1 MFKRTIKTLIAILL
15 TVSMIMPIT
24 NVMAY
29 EENYERNVMPTR
41 DYDKF
46 DDNFN
51 VTQSN
56 SLVRSSQIPSTY
68 NSVDE
73 GFVTSIKNQNPYGNC
88 WAYAACSV
96 AESYLIKKGM
106 ASSDIDLS
114 EAHLN
119 YYMYHN
125 KGDKYENTD
134 NDQTNVIGKYSFT
147 DVGADPRML
156 QLAMSNFG
164 LASETIY
171 PISKITTMQGS
182 KEDQNNTQ
190 YVMTNSNLLC
200 QQAKGNESIIKQ
212 AILDNGSVLACYYDT
227 STAYKNSN
235 YYNSNKVNSFNHAI
249 SIVGWDDNYDANNF
263 DNKPTRNG
271 AWLIK
276 NSWGTGFGNQGY
288 FWMSYDEYSL
298 GSVYSYEFKNK
309 DEGNIYQ
316 YDGTNNAI
324 KYTLSSNTSTYA
336 NEFLVKGTSEELSA
350 VSVGSATS
358 NIPYKLEIYTN
369 LTDINNPTSG
379 NCEVNQNGIIENDG
393 INYIK
398 LSKGISLKDNTYYS
412 IVFTLFGTNEN
423 SASIML
429 DETLKGDDIEF
440 IADTSNEYCF
450 IKSYNAWGKLSD
462 STFRIKGITIK
473 EEPKP
478 IETIILNKT
487 DITLTKGTSETLQAT
502 INPSDTTDDKKLVW
516 TSSNPDVATVDEDG
530 NVTGLSLGEATITV
544 ETSNG
549 KKAKCKVTVVKQ
561 TPKVEYQTHIEN
573 IGWQGWKTDGEMSG
587 TSGQSKRLEAIQIQ
601 LKNNSSYKG
610 ALQYQTHIENIGWQG
625 WKQDGEM
632 SGTSGQS
639 KRLEAIKIKLTDEL
653 AENYDIYYRV
663 HAQNLGW
670 LDWASNGESAGT
682 AGYSYRLEGI
692 EIKLVEKGG
701 SAPGKTERP
710 YVQRY
715 VSYQTHIENIG
726 WQEMKYDGE
735 TSGTSGQSRRLEGIN
750 ISLNNPQYEGN
761 IEYQTHIENIG
772 WQGWKANGQMSG
784 TSGQSKR
791 LEAIRIKLTGEM
803 ANKYDIYYRVHAQ
816 EFGWLG
822 WASNGES
829 AGTEGYS
836 YRLEAI
842 EIKLVKKGGSAPGS
856 TDHCFY
862 NYNFLVPNLNVS
874 KNVSQLI
881 IVSAN
886 NSNYA
891 TVSMYTKGSN
901 GNWSNNYSVAGRV
914 GKNGIGKSSE
924 GDKKTPTGIY
934 TLGQTFGTANNPG
947 SARSYL
953 KLNNNH
959 YWVDDSNSI
968 YYNKLVD
975 ISQTGEKWNSA
986 EHLAKYTKAVNFN
999 TDCIP
1004 GRGSAIFLHC
1014 DTGNATAGCISIPE
1028 SAMIYTLQNLHND
1041 TRILIDYSAN
1051 LHKY

>member
-1 MFKRTIKTLIAILL
+1 MFKRTIKTLIVMLL
-15 TVSMIMPIT
+15 TISMTMPIA
-24 NVMAY
+24 NVKAY
-29 EENYERNVMPTR
+29 EENYERNVMPAR

-51 VTQSN
+51 VNQSN

-235 YYNSNKVNSFNHAI
+235 YYNSNEVNSFNHAI
-249 SIVGWDDNYDANNF
+249 SIVGWDDSYAANNF

-309 DEGNIYQ
+309 DEENIYQ
-316 YDGTNNAI
+316 YDGTNNALR
-324 KYTLSSNTSTYA
+324 YTLSSNTSTYA
-336 NEFLVKGTSEELSA
+336 NEFLVKRTNEELNA

-423 SASIML
+423 NASIML
-429 DETLKGDDIEF
+429 DATLKGTDIEF

-450 IKSYNAWGKLSD
+450 IKSYNTWGKLSD
-462 STFRIKGITIK
+462 NTFRIKGITIK

-487 DITLTKGTSETLQAT
+487 DITLTKGTSETLQAIINPSDTTDDKTLKWTSRNPDVATVDNTGKVTAVGGGTATITVKSQNGKEASCEVKVTSKIESISLNKSNITLSKGTSETLKAT
-502 INPSDTTDDKKLVW
+502 INPSDTTDDKTLKW
-516 TSSNPDVATVDEDG
+516 TSSNPNIATVDNTG
-530 NVTGLSLGEATITV
+530 KVTAVGGGTATITV
-544 ETSNG
+544 KSQNGKEASCEVKVTSKIESISLNKSNITLSKGTSETLKATINPSDATDDKTLTWKSEDENIAKVDGNGKVTGVGTGTTNITVTTSNG
-549 KKAKCKVTVVKQ
+549 KSATCKVTVVRQ
-561 TPKVEYQTHIEN
+561 TPSVNYSTHVQDIGWQGYVKGGSTAGTTGQSKRLEAIRIKLSNNTSYKGTIQYQTHIQD
-573 IGWQGWKTDGEMSG
+573 IGWQGWKMNDEMSG
-587 TSGQSKRLEAIQIQ
+587 TSGQSKRLEAI
-601 LKNNSSYKG
+601 
-610 ALQYQTHIENIGWQG
+610 
-625 WKQDGEM
+625 
-632 SGTSGQS
+632 
-639 KRLEAIKIKLTDEL
+639 RIKLTDEL

-663 HAQNLGW
+663 HAQSFGWLGW
-670 LDWASNGESAGT
+670 AKNGESAGT
-682 AGYSYRLEGI
+682 AGYSYRLEAI
-692 EIKLVEKGG
+692 EVKLVEKDGKAPG
-701 SAPGKTERP
+701 SAERP
-710 YVQRY
+710 YIQRY
-715 VSYQTHIENIG
+715 VSYQTHVQDIG
-726 WQEMKYDGE
+726 WQGIKYDGE
-735 TSGTSGQSRRLEGIN
+735 EAGTSGQSKRLEAIN
-750 ISLNNPQYEGN
+750 ISLSNPLYSGS
-761 IEYQTHIENIG
+761 IEYQTHVQDVG
-772 WQGWKANGQMSG
+772 WQGWKANGQMAG

-803 ANKYDIYYRVHAQ
+803 AKQYDIYYRVHSQ

-822 WASNGES
+822 WAKNGES

-842 EIKLVKKGGSAPGS
+842 QIQLVKKGGSAPGS
-856 TDHCFY
+856 TSNCFY
-862 NYNFLVPNLNVS
+862 
-874 KNVSQLI
+874 K
-881 IVSAN
+881 
-886 NSNYA
+886 
-891 TVSMYTKGSN
+891 
-901 GNWSNNYSVAGRV
+901 R
-914 GKNGIGKSSE
+914 
-924 GDKKTPTGIY
+924 
-934 TLGQTFGTANNPG
+934 
-947 SARSYL
+947 
-953 KLNNNH
+953 
-959 YWVDDSNSI
+959 
-968 YYNKLVD
+968 
-975 ISQTGEKWNSA
+975 
-986 EHLAKYTKAVNFN
+986 
-999 TDCIP
+999 
-1004 GRGSAIFLHC
+1004 
-1014 DTGNATAGCISIPE
+1014 
-1028 SAMIYTLQNLHND
+1028 
-1041 TRILIDYSAN
+1041 
-1051 LHKY
+1051 

>member
-1 MFKRTIKTLIAILL
+1 MFKRTIKTLIVMLL
-15 TVSMIMPIT
+15 TISMTMPIA
-24 NVMAY
+24 NVKAY
-29 EENYERNVMPTR
+29 EENYERNVMPAR

-51 VTQSN
+51 VNQSN

-235 YYNSNKVNSFNHAI
+235 YYNSNEVNSFNHAI
-249 SIVGWDDNYDANNF
+249 SIVGWDDSYAANNF

-309 DEGNIYQ
+309 DEENIYQ
-316 YDGTNNAI
+316 YDGTNNALR
-324 KYTLSSNTSTYA
+324 YTLSSNTSTYA
-336 NEFLVKGTSEELSA
+336 NEFLVKRTNEELNA

-423 SASIML
+423 NASIML
-429 DETLKGDDIEF
+429 DATLKGTDIEF

-450 IKSYNAWGKLSD
+450 IKSYNTWGKLSD
-462 STFRIKGITIK
+462 NTFRIKGITIK

-487 DITLTKGTSETLQAT
+487 DITLTKGTSETLQAI
-502 INPSDTTDDKKLVW
+502 INPSDTTDDKTLKW
-516 TSSNPDVATVDEDG
+516 TSSNPDVATVDNTG
-530 NVTGLSLGEATITV
+530 KVTAVGGGTATITV
-544 ETSNG
+544 KSQNGKEASCEVKVTSKIESISLNKSNITLSKGTSETLKATINPSDTTDDKTLKWTSSNPNIATVDNTGKVTAVGGGTATITVKSQNGKEASCEVKVTSKIESISLNKSNITLSKGTSETLKATINPSDATDDKTLTWKSEDENIAKVDGNGKVTGVGTGTTNITVITSNG
-549 KKAKCKVTVVKQ
+549 KSAACKVTVVRQ
-561 TPKVEYQTHIEN
+561 TPSVNYSTHVQDIGWQGYVKDGSTAGTTGQSKRLEAIRIKLSNNTSYNGTIQYQTHIQD
-573 IGWQGWKTDGEMSG
+573 IGWQGWKMKDDTSG
-587 TSGQSKRLEAIQIQ
+587 TSGQSKRLEAI
-601 LKNNSSYKG
+601 
-610 ALQYQTHIENIGWQG
+610 
-625 WKQDGEM
+625 
-632 SGTSGQS
+632 
-639 KRLEAIKIKLTDEL
+639 RIKLTDEL

-663 HAQNLGW
+663 HAQEFGWLGW
-670 LDWASNGESAGT
+670 AKNGESAGT
-682 AGYSYRLEGI
+682 AGYSYRLEAI
-692 EIKLVEKGG
+692 EVKLVEKGG
-701 SAPGKTERP
+701 KAPGSTQDAYR
-710 YVQRY
+710 QRY
-715 VSYQTHIENIG
+715 VSYQTHVQDIG
-726 WQEMKYDGE
+726 WQGIKYDGE
-735 TSGTSGQSRRLEGIN
+735 EAGTSGQSKRLEAIN
-750 ISLNNPQYEGN
+750 ISLSNPLYSGS
-761 IEYQTHIENIG
+761 IEYQTHVQDVG
-772 WQGWKANGQMSG
+772 WQGWKANGQMAG

-803 ANKYDIYYRVHAQ
+803 AKQYDIYYRVHSQ

-822 WASNGES
+822 WAKNGES

-842 EIKLVKKGGSAPGS
+842 QIQLVKKGGSAPGS
-856 TDHCFY
+856 TSNCFY
-862 NYNFLVPNLNVS
+862 
-874 KNVSQLI
+874 K
-881 IVSAN
+881 
-886 NSNYA
+886 
-891 TVSMYTKGSN
+891 
-901 GNWSNNYSVAGRV
+901 R
-914 GKNGIGKSSE
+914 
-924 GDKKTPTGIY
+924 
-934 TLGQTFGTANNPG
+934 
-947 SARSYL
+947 
-953 KLNNNH
+953 
-959 YWVDDSNSI
+959 
-968 YYNKLVD
+968 
-975 ISQTGEKWNSA
+975 
-986 EHLAKYTKAVNFN
+986 
-999 TDCIP
+999 
-1004 GRGSAIFLHC
+1004 
-1014 DTGNATAGCISIPE
+1014 
-1028 SAMIYTLQNLHND
+1028 
-1041 TRILIDYSAN
+1041 
-1051 LHKY
+1051 

>member
-1 MFKRTIKTLIAILL
+1 MFKRTIKTLIVMLL
-15 TVSMIMPIT
+15 TISMTMPIA
-24 NVMAY
+24 NVKAY
-29 EENYERNVMPTR
+29 EENYERNVMPAR

-51 VTQSN
+51 VNQSN

-235 YYNSNKVNSFNHAI
+235 YYNSNEVNSFNHVI
-249 SIVGWDDNYDANNF
+249 SIVGWDDSYAANNF

-309 DEGNIYQ
+309 DEENIYQ
-316 YDGTNNAI
+316 YDGTNNALR
-324 KYTLSSNTSTYA
+324 YTLSSNTSTYA
-336 NEFLVKGTSEELSA
+336 NEFLVKRTNEELNA

-423 SASIML
+423 NASIML
-429 DETLKGDDIEF
+429 DATLKGTDIEF

-450 IKSYNAWGKLSD
+450 IKSYNTWGKLSD
-462 STFRIKGITIK
+462 NTFRIKGITIK

-487 DITLTKGTSETLQAT
+487 DITLTKGTSETLQAIINPSDTTDDKTLKWTSRNPDVATVDNTGKVTAVGGGTATITVKSQNGKEASCEVKVTSKIESISLNKSNITLSKGTSETLKAT
-502 INPSDTTDDKKLVW
+502 INPSDTTDDKTLKW
-516 TSSNPDVATVDEDG
+516 TSSNPNIATVDNTG
-530 NVTGLSLGEATITV
+530 KVTAVGGGTATITV
-544 ETSNG
+544 KSQNGKEASCEVKVTSKIESISLNKSNITLSKGTSETLKATINPSDATDDKTLTWKSEDENIAKVDGNGKVTGVGTGTTNITVITSNG
-549 KKAKCKVTVVKQ
+549 KSAACKVTVVRQ
-561 TPKVEYQTHIEN
+561 TPSVNYSTHVQDIGWQGYVKDGSTAGTTGQSKRLEAIRIKLSNNTSYNGTIQYQTHIQD
-573 IGWQGWKTDGEMSG
+573 IGWQGWKMKDDTSG
-587 TSGQSKRLEAIQIQ
+587 TSGQSKRLEAI
-601 LKNNSSYKG
+601 
-610 ALQYQTHIENIGWQG
+610 
-625 WKQDGEM
+625 
-632 SGTSGQS
+632 
-639 KRLEAIKIKLTDEL
+639 RIKLTDEL

-663 HAQNLGW
+663 HAQSFGWLGW
-670 LDWASNGESAGT
+670 AKNGESAGT
-682 AGYSYRLEGI
+682 AGYSYRLEAI
-692 EIKLVEKGG
+692 EVKLVEKDGK
-701 SAPGKTERP
+701 APGSTERP
-710 YVQRY
+710 YIQRY
-715 VSYQTHIENIG
+715 VSYQTHVQDIG
-726 WQEMKYDGE
+726 WQGIKYDGE
-735 TSGTSGQSRRLEGIN
+735 EAGTSGQSKRLEAIN
-750 ISLNNPQYEGN
+750 ISLSNPLYSGS
-761 IEYQTHIENIG
+761 IEYQTHVQDIG
-772 WQGWKANGQMSG
+772 WQGWKANGQMAG

-803 ANKYDIYYRVHAQ
+803 AKQYDIYYRVHSQ

-822 WASNGES
+822 WAKNGES

-842 EIKLVKKGGSAPGS
+842 QIQLVKKGGSAPGS
-856 TDHCFY
+856 TSNCFY
-862 NYNFLVPNLNVS
+862 
-874 KNVSQLI
+874 K
-881 IVSAN
+881 
-886 NSNYA
+886 
-891 TVSMYTKGSN
+891 
-901 GNWSNNYSVAGRV
+901 R
-914 GKNGIGKSSE
+914 
-924 GDKKTPTGIY
+924 
-934 TLGQTFGTANNPG
+934 
-947 SARSYL
+947 
-953 KLNNNH
+953 
-959 YWVDDSNSI
+959 
-968 YYNKLVD
+968 
-975 ISQTGEKWNSA
+975 
-986 EHLAKYTKAVNFN
+986 
-999 TDCIP
+999 
-1004 GRGSAIFLHC
+1004 
-1014 DTGNATAGCISIPE
+1014 
-1028 SAMIYTLQNLHND
+1028 
-1041 TRILIDYSAN
+1041 
-1051 LHKY
+1051 

>member
-1 MFKRTIKTLIAILL
+1 MFKRTIKTLIVMLL
-15 TVSMIMPIT
+15 TISMTMPIA
-24 NVMAY
+24 NVKAY
-29 EENYERNVMPTR
+29 EENYERNVMPAR

-51 VTQSN
+51 VNQSN

-235 YYNSNKVNSFNHAI
+235 YYNSNEVDSFNHAI
-249 SIVGWDDNYDANNF
+249 SIVGWDDSYAANNF

-309 DEGNIYQ
+309 DEENIYQ
-316 YDGTNNAI
+316 YDGTNNALR
-324 KYTLSSNTSTYA
+324 YTLSSNTSTYA
-336 NEFLVKGTSEELSA
+336 NEFLVKRTNEELNA

-423 SASIML
+423 NASIML
-429 DETLKGDDIEF
+429 DATLKGTDIEF

-450 IKSYNAWGKLSD
+450 IKSYNTWGKLSD
-462 STFRIKGITIK
+462 NTFRIKGITIK

-487 DITLTKGTSETLQAT
+487 DITLTKGTSETLQAIINPSDTTDDKTLKWTSRNPDVATVDNTGKVTAVGGGTATITVKSQNGKEASCEVKVTSKIESISLNKSNITLSKGTSETLKAT
-502 INPSDTTDDKKLVW
+502 INPSDTTDDKTLKW
-516 TSSNPDVATVDEDG
+516 TSSNPNIATVDNTG
-530 NVTGLSLGEATITV
+530 KVTAVGGGTATITV
-544 ETSNG
+544 KSQNGKEASCEVKVTSKIESISLNKSNITLSKGTSETLKATINPSDATDDKTLTWKSEDENIAKVDGNGKVTGVGTGTTNITVITSNG
-549 KKAKCKVTVVKQ
+549 KSAACKVTVVRQ
-561 TPKVEYQTHIEN
+561 TPSVNYSTHVQDIGWQGYVKDGSTAGTTGQSKRLEAIRIKLSNNTSYNGTIQYQTHIQD
-573 IGWQGWKTDGEMSG
+573 IGWQGWKMKDDTSG
-587 TSGQSKRLEAIQIQ
+587 TSGQSKRLEAI
-601 LKNNSSYKG
+601 
-610 ALQYQTHIENIGWQG
+610 
-625 WKQDGEM
+625 
-632 SGTSGQS
+632 
-639 KRLEAIKIKLTDEL
+639 RIKLTDEL

-663 HAQNLGW
+663 HAQEFGWLGW
-670 LDWASNGESAGT
+670 AKNGESAGT
-682 AGYSYRLEGI
+682 AGYSYRLEAI
-692 EIKLVEKGG
+692 EVKLVEKGG
-701 SAPGKTERP
+701 KAPGSTQDAYR
-710 YVQRY
+710 QRY
-715 VSYQTHIENIG
+715 VSYQTHVQDIG
-726 WQEMKYDGE
+726 WQGIKYDGE
-735 TSGTSGQSRRLEGIN
+735 EAGTSGQSKRLEAIN
-750 ISLNNPQYEGN
+750 ISLSNPLYSGS
-761 IEYQTHIENIG
+761 IEYQTHVQDIG
-772 WQGWKANGQMSG
+772 WQGWKANGQMAG

-803 ANKYDIYYRVHAQ
+803 AKQYDIYYRVHSQ

-822 WASNGES
+822 WAKNGES

-842 EIKLVKKGGSAPGS
+842 QIQLVKKGGSAPGS
-856 TDHCFY
+856 TSNCFY
-862 NYNFLVPNLNVS
+862 
-874 KNVSQLI
+874 K
-881 IVSAN
+881 
-886 NSNYA
+886 
-891 TVSMYTKGSN
+891 
-901 GNWSNNYSVAGRV
+901 R
-914 GKNGIGKSSE
+914 
-924 GDKKTPTGIY
+924 
-934 TLGQTFGTANNPG
+934 
-947 SARSYL
+947 
-953 KLNNNH
+953 
-959 YWVDDSNSI
+959 
-968 YYNKLVD
+968 
-975 ISQTGEKWNSA
+975 
-986 EHLAKYTKAVNFN
+986 
-999 TDCIP
+999 
-1004 GRGSAIFLHC
+1004 
-1014 DTGNATAGCISIPE
+1014 
-1028 SAMIYTLQNLHND
+1028 
-1041 TRILIDYSAN
+1041 
-1051 LHKY
+1051 

>member
-1 MFKRTIKTLIAILL
+1 MFKRTIKTLIVMLL
-15 TVSMIMPIT
+15 TISMTMPIA
-24 NVMAY
+24 NVKAY
-29 EENYERNVMPTR
+29 EENYERNVMPAR

-51 VTQSN
+51 VNQSN

-235 YYNSNKVNSFNHAI
+235 YYNSNEVNSFNHAI
-249 SIVGWDDNYDANNF
+249 SIVGWDDSYAANNF

-309 DEGNIYQ
+309 DEENIYQ
-316 YDGTNNAI
+316 YDGTNNALR
-324 KYTLSSNTSTYA
+324 YTLSSNTSTYA
-336 NEFLVKGTSEELSA
+336 NEFLVKRTNEELNA

-423 SASIML
+423 NASIML
-429 DETLKGDDIEF
+429 DATLKGTDIEF

-450 IKSYNAWGKLSD
+450 IKSYNTWGKLSD
-462 STFRIKGITIK
+462 NTFRIKGITIK

-487 DITLTKGTSETLQAT
+487 DITLTKGTSETLQAIINPSDTTDDKTLKWTSRNPDVATVDNTGKVTAVGGGTATITVKSQNGKEASCEVKVTSKIESISLNKSNITLSKGTSETLKAT
-502 INPSDTTDDKKLVW
+502 INPSDTTDDKTLKW
-516 TSSNPDVATVDEDG
+516 TSSNPNIATVDNTG
-530 NVTGLSLGEATITV
+530 KVTAVGGGTATITV
-544 ETSNG
+544 KSQNGKEASCEVKVTSKIESISLNKSNITLSKGTSETLKATINPSDATDDKTLTWKSEDENIAKVDGNGKVTGVGTGTTNITVTTSNG
-549 KKAKCKVTVVKQ
+549 KSAACKVTVVRQ
-561 TPKVEYQTHIEN
+561 TPSVNYSTHVQDIGWQGYVKDGSTAGTTGQSKRLEAIRIKLSNNTSYKGTIQYQTHIQD
-573 IGWQGWKTDGEMSG
+573 IGWQGWKMKDDTSG
-587 TSGQSKRLEAIQIQ
+587 TSGQSKRLEAI
-601 LKNNSSYKG
+601 
-610 ALQYQTHIENIGWQG
+610 
-625 WKQDGEM
+625 
-632 SGTSGQS
+632 
-639 KRLEAIKIKLTDEL
+639 RIKLTDEL

-663 HAQNLGW
+663 HAQEFGWLGW
-670 LDWASNGESAGT
+670 AKNGESAGT
-682 AGYSYRLEGI
+682 AGYSYRLEAI
-692 EIKLVEKGG
+692 EVKLVEKGG
-701 SAPGKTERP
+701 KAPGSTQDAYR
-710 YVQRY
+710 QRY
-715 VSYQTHIENIG
+715 VSYQTHVQDIG
-726 WQEMKYDGE
+726 WQGIKYDGE
-735 TSGTSGQSRRLEGIN
+735 EAGTSGQSKRLEAIN
-750 ISLNNPQYEGN
+750 ISLSNPLYSGS
-761 IEYQTHIENIG
+761 IEYQTHVQDIG
-772 WQGWKANGQMSG
+772 WQGWKANGQMAG

-803 ANKYDIYYRVHAQ
+803 AKQYDIYYRVHSQ

-822 WASNGES
+822 WAKNGES

-842 EIKLVKKGGSAPGS
+842 QIQLVKKGGSAPGS
-856 TDHCFY
+856 TSNCFY
-862 NYNFLVPNLNVS
+862 
-874 KNVSQLI
+874 K
-881 IVSAN
+881 
-886 NSNYA
+886 
-891 TVSMYTKGSN
+891 
-901 GNWSNNYSVAGRV
+901 R
-914 GKNGIGKSSE
+914 
-924 GDKKTPTGIY
+924 
-934 TLGQTFGTANNPG
+934 
-947 SARSYL
+947 
-953 KLNNNH
+953 
-959 YWVDDSNSI
+959 
-968 YYNKLVD
+968 
-975 ISQTGEKWNSA
+975 
-986 EHLAKYTKAVNFN
+986 
-999 TDCIP
+999 
-1004 GRGSAIFLHC
+1004 
-1014 DTGNATAGCISIPE
+1014 
-1028 SAMIYTLQNLHND
+1028 
-1041 TRILIDYSAN
+1041 
-1051 LHKY
+1051 

>member
-1 MFKRTIKTLIAILL
+1 MFKRTIKTLIVMLL
-15 TVSMIMPIT
+15 TISMTMPIA
-24 NVMAY
+24 NVKAY
-29 EENYERNVMPTR
+29 EENYERNVMPAR

-51 VTQSN
+51 VNQSN

-212 AILDNGSVLACYYDT
+212 VILDNGSVLACYYDT

-235 YYNSNKVNSFNHAI
+235 YYNANEVNSFNHAI
-249 SIVGWDDNYDANNF
+249 SIVGWDDSYAANNF

-309 DEGNIYQ
+309 DEENIYQ
-316 YDGTNNAI
+316 YDGTNNALR
-324 KYTLSSNTSTYA
+324 YTLSSNTSTYA
-336 NEFLVKGTSEELSA
+336 NEFLVKRTNEELNA

-423 SASIML
+423 NASIML
-429 DETLKGDDIEF
+429 DATLKGTDIEF

-450 IKSYNAWGKLSD
+450 IKSYNTWGKLSD
-462 STFRIKGITIK
+462 NTFRIKGITIK

-487 DITLTKGTSETLQAT
+487 DITLTKGTSETLQAI
-502 INPSDTTDDKKLVW
+502 INPSDTTDDKTLKW
-516 TSSNPDVATVDEDG
+516 TSRNPDVATVDNTG
-530 NVTGLSLGEATITV
+530 KVTAVGGGTATITV
-544 ETSNG
+544 KSQNGKEASCEVKVTSKIESISLNKSNITLSKGTSETLKATINPSDATDDKTLTWKSEDENIAKVDGNGKVTGVGTGTTNITVITSNG
-549 KKAKCKVTVVKQ
+549 KSAACKVTVVRQ
-561 TPKVEYQTHIEN
+561 TPSVNYSTHVQDIGWQGYVKDGSTAGTTGQSKRLEAIRIKLSNNTSYNGTIQYQTHIQD
-573 IGWQGWKTDGEMSG
+573 IGWQGWKMKDDTSG
-587 TSGQSKRLEAIQIQ
+587 TSGQSKRLEAI
-601 LKNNSSYKG
+601 
-610 ALQYQTHIENIGWQG
+610 
-625 WKQDGEM
+625 
-632 SGTSGQS
+632 
-639 KRLEAIKIKLTDEL
+639 RIKLTDEL

-663 HAQNLGW
+663 HAQEFGWLGW
-670 LDWASNGESAGT
+670 AKNGESAGT
-682 AGYSYRLEGI
+682 AGYSYRLEAI
-692 EIKLVEKGG
+692 EVKLVEKGG
-701 SAPGKTERP
+701 KAPGSTQDAYR
-710 YVQRY
+710 QRY
-715 VSYQTHIENIG
+715 VSYQTHVQDIG
-726 WQEMKYDGE
+726 WQGIKYDGE
-735 TSGTSGQSRRLEGIN
+735 EAGTSGQSKRLEAIN
-750 ISLNNPQYEGN
+750 ISLSNPLYSGS
-761 IEYQTHIENIG
+761 IEYQTHVQDIG
-772 WQGWKANGQMSG
+772 WQGWKANGQMAG

-803 ANKYDIYYRVHAQ
+803 AKQYDIYYRVHSQ

-822 WASNGES
+822 WAKNGES

-842 EIKLVKKGGSAPGS
+842 QIQLVKKGGSAPGS
-856 TDHCFY
+856 TSNCFY
-862 NYNFLVPNLNVS
+862 
-874 KNVSQLI
+874 K
-881 IVSAN
+881 
-886 NSNYA
+886 
-891 TVSMYTKGSN
+891 
-901 GNWSNNYSVAGRV
+901 R
-914 GKNGIGKSSE
+914 
-924 GDKKTPTGIY
+924 
-934 TLGQTFGTANNPG
+934 
-947 SARSYL
+947 
-953 KLNNNH
+953 
-959 YWVDDSNSI
+959 
-968 YYNKLVD
+968 
-975 ISQTGEKWNSA
+975 
-986 EHLAKYTKAVNFN
+986 
-999 TDCIP
+999 
-1004 GRGSAIFLHC
+1004 
-1014 DTGNATAGCISIPE
+1014 
-1028 SAMIYTLQNLHND
+1028 
-1041 TRILIDYSAN
+1041 
-1051 LHKY
+1051 

>member
-1 MFKRTIKTLIAILL
+1 MFKRTIKTLIVMLL
-15 TVSMIMPIT
+15 TISMTMPIA
-24 NVMAY
+24 NVKAY
-29 EENYERNVMPTR
+29 EENYERNVMPAR

-51 VTQSN
+51 VNQSN

-235 YYNSNKVNSFNHAI
+235 YYNSNEVNSFNHAI
-249 SIVGWDDNYDANNF
+249 SIVGWDDSYAANNF

-309 DEGNIYQ
+309 DEENIYQ
-316 YDGTNNAI
+316 YDGTNNALR
-324 KYTLSSNTSTYA
+324 YTLSSNTSTYA
-336 NEFLVKGTSEELSA
+336 NEFLVKRTNEELNA

-423 SASIML
+423 NASIML
-429 DETLKGDDIEF
+429 DATLKGTDIEF

-450 IKSYNAWGKLSD
+450 IKSYNTWGKLSD
-462 STFRIKGITIK
+462 NTFRIKGITIK

-487 DITLTKGTSETLQAT
+487 DITLTKGTSETLQAIINPSDTTDDKTLKWTSRNPDVATVDNTGKVTAVGGGTATITVKSQNGKEASCEVKVTSKIESISLNKSNITLSKGTSETLKAT
-502 INPSDTTDDKKLVW
+502 INPSDTTDDKTLKW
-516 TSSNPDVATVDEDG
+516 TSSNPNIATVDNTG
-530 NVTGLSLGEATITV
+530 KVTAVGGGTATITV
-544 ETSNG
+544 KSQNGKEASCEVKVTSKIESISLNKSNITLSKGTSETLKATINPSDATDDKTLTWKSEDENIAKVDGNGKVTGVGTGTTNITVTTSNG
-549 KKAKCKVTVVKQ
+549 KSATCKVTVVRQ
-561 TPKVEYQTHIEN
+561 TPSVNYSTHVQDIGWQGYVKGGSTAGTTGQSKRLEAIRIKLSNNTSYKGTIQYQTHIQD
-573 IGWQGWKTDGEMSG
+573 IGWQGWKMKDDTSG
-587 TSGQSKRLEAIQIQ
+587 TSGQSKRLEAI
-601 LKNNSSYKG
+601 
-610 ALQYQTHIENIGWQG
+610 
-625 WKQDGEM
+625 
-632 SGTSGQS
+632 
-639 KRLEAIKIKLTDEL
+639 RIKLTDEL

-663 HAQNLGW
+663 HAQSFGWLGW
-670 LDWASNGESAGT
+670 AKNGESAGT
-682 AGYSYRLEGI
+682 AGYSYRLEAI
-692 EIKLVEKGG
+692 EVKLVEKDGK
-701 SAPGKTERP
+701 APGSTERP
-710 YVQRY
+710 YIQRY
-715 VSYQTHIENIG
+715 VSYQTHVQDIG
-726 WQEMKYDGE
+726 WQGIKYDGE
-735 TSGTSGQSRRLEGIN
+735 EAGTSGQSKRLEAIN
-750 ISLNNPQYEGN
+750 ISLSNPLYSGS
-761 IEYQTHIENIG
+761 IEYQTHVQDVG
-772 WQGWKANGQMSG
+772 WQGWKANGQMAG

-803 ANKYDIYYRVHAQ
+803 AKQYDIYYRVHSQ

-822 WASNGES
+822 WAKNGES

-842 EIKLVKKGGSAPGS
+842 QIQLVKKGGSAPGS
-856 TDHCFY
+856 TSNCFY
-862 NYNFLVPNLNVS
+862 
-874 KNVSQLI
+874 K
-881 IVSAN
+881 
-886 NSNYA
+886 
-891 TVSMYTKGSN
+891 
-901 GNWSNNYSVAGRV
+901 R
-914 GKNGIGKSSE
+914 
-924 GDKKTPTGIY
+924 
-934 TLGQTFGTANNPG
+934 
-947 SARSYL
+947 
-953 KLNNNH
+953 
-959 YWVDDSNSI
+959 
-968 YYNKLVD
+968 
-975 ISQTGEKWNSA
+975 
-986 EHLAKYTKAVNFN
+986 
-999 TDCIP
+999 
-1004 GRGSAIFLHC
+1004 
-1014 DTGNATAGCISIPE
+1014 
-1028 SAMIYTLQNLHND
+1028 
-1041 TRILIDYSAN
+1041 
-1051 LHKY
+1051 

>member
-1 MFKRTIKTLIAILL
+1 MFKRTIKTLIVMLL
-15 TVSMIMPIT
+15 TISMTMPIA
-24 NVMAY
+24 NVKAY
-29 EENYERNVMPTR
+29 EENYERNVMPAR

-51 VTQSN
+51 VNQSN

-235 YYNSNKVNSFNHAI
+235 YYNANEVNSFNHAI
-249 SIVGWDDNYDANNF
+249 SIVGWDDSYAANNF

-309 DEGNIYQ
+309 DEENIYQ
-316 YDGTNNAI
+316 YDGTNNALR
-324 KYTLSSNTSTYA
+324 YTLSSNTSTYA
-336 NEFLVKGTSEELSA
+336 NEFLVKRTNEELNA

-423 SASIML
+423 NASIML
-429 DETLKGDDIEF
+429 DATLKGTDIEF

-450 IKSYNAWGKLSD
+450 IKSYNTWGKLSD
-462 STFRIKGITIK
+462 NTFRIKGITIK

-487 DITLTKGTSETLQAT
+487 DITLTKGTSETLQAIINPSDTTDDKTLKWTSRNPDVATVDNTGKVTAVGGGTATITVKSQNGKEASCEVKVTSKIESISLNKSNITLSKGTSETLKAT
-502 INPSDTTDDKKLVW
+502 INPSDTTDDKTLKW
-516 TSSNPDVATVDEDG
+516 TSSNPNIATVDNTG
-530 NVTGLSLGEATITV
+530 KVTAVGGGTATITV
-544 ETSNG
+544 KSQNGKEASCEVKVTSKIESISLNKSNITLSKGTSETLKATINPSDATDDKTLTWKSEDENIAKVDGNGKVTGVGTGTTNITVITSNG
-549 KKAKCKVTVVKQ
+549 KSAACKVTVVRQ
-561 TPKVEYQTHIEN
+561 TPSVNYSTHVQDIGWQGYVKDGSTAGTTGQSKRLEAIRIKLSNNTSYNGTIQYQTHIQD
-573 IGWQGWKTDGEMSG
+573 IGWQGWKMNDEMSG
-587 TSGQSKRLEAIQIQ
+587 TSGQSKRLEAI
-601 LKNNSSYKG
+601 
-610 ALQYQTHIENIGWQG
+610 
-625 WKQDGEM
+625 
-632 SGTSGQS
+632 
-639 KRLEAIKIKLTDEL
+639 RIKLTDEL

-663 HAQNLGW
+663 HAQSFGWLGW
-670 LDWASNGESAGT
+670 AKNGESAGT
-682 AGYSYRLEGI
+682 AGYSYRLEAI
-692 EIKLVEKGG
+692 EVKLVEKDGK
-701 SAPGKTERP
+701 APGSTERP
-710 YVQRY
+710 YIQRY
-715 VSYQTHIENIG
+715 VSYQTHVQDIG
-726 WQEMKYDGE
+726 WQGIKYDGE
-735 TSGTSGQSRRLEGIN
+735 EAGTSGQSKRLEAIN
-750 ISLNNPQYEGN
+750 ISLSNPLYSGS
-761 IEYQTHIENIG
+761 IEYQTHVQDIG
-772 WQGWKANGQMSG
+772 WQGWKANGQMAG

-803 ANKYDIYYRVHAQ
+803 AKQYDIYYRVHSQ

-822 WASNGES
+822 WAKNGES

-842 EIKLVKKGGSAPGS
+842 QIQLVKKGGSAPGS
-856 TDHCFY
+856 TSNCFY
-862 NYNFLVPNLNVS
+862 
-874 KNVSQLI
+874 K
-881 IVSAN
+881 
-886 NSNYA
+886 
-891 TVSMYTKGSN
+891 
-901 GNWSNNYSVAGRV
+901 R
-914 GKNGIGKSSE
+914 
-924 GDKKTPTGIY
+924 
-934 TLGQTFGTANNPG
+934 
-947 SARSYL
+947 
-953 KLNNNH
+953 
-959 YWVDDSNSI
+959 
-968 YYNKLVD
+968 
-975 ISQTGEKWNSA
+975 
-986 EHLAKYTKAVNFN
+986 
-999 TDCIP
+999 
-1004 GRGSAIFLHC
+1004 
-1014 DTGNATAGCISIPE
+1014 
-1028 SAMIYTLQNLHND
+1028 
-1041 TRILIDYSAN
+1041 
-1051 LHKY
+1051 

>member
-1 MFKRTIKTLIAILL
+1 VFKRTIKTLIVMLL
-15 TVSMIMPIT
+15 TISMTMPIA
-24 NVMAY
+24 NVKAY
-29 EENYERNVMPTR
+29 EENYERNVMPAR

-51 VTQSN
+51 VNQSN

-235 YYNSNKVNSFNHAI
+235 YYNSNEVNSFNHAI
-249 SIVGWDDNYDANNF
+249 SIVGWDDSYAANNF

-309 DEGNIYQ
+309 DEENIYQ
-316 YDGTNNAI
+316 YDGTNNALR
-324 KYTLSSNTSTYA
+324 YTLSSNTSTYA
-336 NEFLVKGTSEELSA
+336 NEFLVKRTNEELNA

-423 SASIML
+423 NASIML
-429 DETLKGDDIEF
+429 DATLKGTDIEF

-450 IKSYNAWGKLSD
+450 IKSYNTWGKLSD
-462 STFRIKGITIK
+462 NTFRIKGITIK

-487 DITLTKGTSETLQAT
+487 DITLTKGTSETLQAI
-502 INPSDTTDDKKLVW
+502 INPSDTTDDKTLKW
-516 TSSNPDVATVDEDG
+516 TSSNPDVATVDNTG
-530 NVTGLSLGEATITV
+530 KVTAVGGGTATITV
-544 ETSNG
+544 KSQNGKEASCEVKVTSKIESISLNKSNITLSKGTSETLKATINPSDTTDDKTLKWTSSNPNIATVDENGKVKAVGGGDTTITVKSKNGKEASCEVKVTSKIESISLNKSNITLSKGTSETLKATINPSDATDDKTLTWKSEDENIAKVDGNGKVTGVGTGTTNITVITSNG
-549 KKAKCKVTVVKQ
+549 KSAACKVTVVRQ
-561 TPKVEYQTHIEN
+561 TPSVNYSTHVQDIGWQGYVKDGSTAGTTGQSKRLEAIRIKLSNNTSYNGTIQYQTHIQD
-573 IGWQGWKTDGEMSG
+573 IGWQGWKMKDDTSG
-587 TSGQSKRLEAIQIQ
+587 TSGQSKRLEAI
-601 LKNNSSYKG
+601 
-610 ALQYQTHIENIGWQG
+610 
-625 WKQDGEM
+625 
-632 SGTSGQS
+632 
-639 KRLEAIKIKLTDEL
+639 RIKLTDEL

-663 HAQNLGW
+663 HAQEFGWLGW
-670 LDWASNGESAGT
+670 AKNGESAGT
-682 AGYSYRLEGI
+682 AGYSYRLEAI
-692 EIKLVEKGG
+692 EVKLVEKGG
-701 SAPGKTERP
+701 KAPGSTQDAYR
-710 YVQRY
+710 QRY
-715 VSYQTHIENIG
+715 VSYQTHVQDIG
-726 WQEMKYDGE
+726 WQGIKYDGE
-735 TSGTSGQSRRLEGIN
+735 EAGTSGQSKRLEAIN
-750 ISLNNPQYEGN
+750 ISLSNPLYSGS
-761 IEYQTHIENIG
+761 IEYQTHVQDIG
-772 WQGWKANGQMSG
+772 WQGWKANGQMAG

-803 ANKYDIYYRVHAQ
+803 AKQYDIYYRVHSQ

-822 WASNGES
+822 WAKNGES

-842 EIKLVKKGGSAPGS
+842 QIQLVKKGGSAPGS
-856 TDHCFY
+856 TSNCFY
-862 NYNFLVPNLNVS
+862 
-874 KNVSQLI
+874 K
-881 IVSAN
+881 
-886 NSNYA
+886 
-891 TVSMYTKGSN
+891 
-901 GNWSNNYSVAGRV
+901 R
-914 GKNGIGKSSE
+914 
-924 GDKKTPTGIY
+924 
-934 TLGQTFGTANNPG
+934 
-947 SARSYL
+947 
-953 KLNNNH
+953 
-959 YWVDDSNSI
+959 
-968 YYNKLVD
+968 
-975 ISQTGEKWNSA
+975 
-986 EHLAKYTKAVNFN
+986 
-999 TDCIP
+999 
-1004 GRGSAIFLHC
+1004 
-1014 DTGNATAGCISIPE
+1014 
-1028 SAMIYTLQNLHND
+1028 
-1041 TRILIDYSAN
+1041 
-1051 LHKY
+1051 

>member
-1 MFKRTIKTLIAILL
+1 MFKRTTKILIVMLL
-15 TVSMIMPIT
+15 TISMTMPIA
-24 NVMAY
+24 NVKAY
-29 EENYERNVMPTR
+29 EENYERNVMPAR

-51 VTQSN
+51 VNQSN

-68 NSVDE
+68 SSVDE

-96 AESYLIKKGM
+96 AESYLIKNGM

-134 NDQTNVIGKYSFT
+134 SDQTNVIGKYSFT

-164 LASETIY
+164 LASETSY

-235 YYNSNKVNSFNHAI
+235 YYNSNEVNSFNHAI
-249 SIVGWDDNYDANNF
+249 SIVGWDDSYAANNF

-309 DEGNIYQ
+309 DEENIYQ
-316 YDGTNNAI
+316 YDGTNNALR
-324 KYTLSSNTSTYA
+324 YTLSSNTSTYA
-336 NEFLVKGTSEELSA
+336 NEFLVKETNEELNA

-423 SASIML
+423 NASIML
-429 DETLKGDDIEF
+429 DATLKGTDIEF

-450 IKSYNAWGKLSD
+450 IKSYNTWGKLSD
-462 STFRIKGITIK
+462 NTFRIKGITNK
-473 EEPKP
+473 EKLNP
-478 IETIILNKT
+478 ITSITLNKSN
-487 DITLTKGTSETLQAT
+487 ITLSKGTSETLKAT
-502 INPSDTTDDKKLVW
+502 INPSDTTDDKTLKW
-516 TSSNPDVATVDEDG
+516 TSSNPNIATVDNTG
-530 NVTGLSLGEATITV
+530 KVTAVGGGTATITV
-544 ETSNG
+544 KSQNGKEASCEVKVTSKIESISLNKSNITLSKGTSETLKATINPSDATDDKTLKWTSSNPNIATVDNTGKVTAVGGGTATITVKSQNGKEASCEVKVTSKIESISLNKSNITLSKGTSETLKATINPSDATDDKTLTWKSEDENIAKVDGNGKVTGVGTGTTNITVTTSNG
-549 KKAKCKVTVVKQ
+549 KSATCKVTVVKQ
-561 TPKVEYQTHIEN
+561 TPSVNYSTHVQDIGWQGYVKDGSTAGTTGQSKRLEAIRIKLSNNTSYKGTIQYQTHIQD
-573 IGWQGWKTDGEMSG
+573 IGWQGWKMNDEMSG
-587 TSGQSKRLEAIQIQ
+587 TSGQSKRLEAI
-601 LKNNSSYKG
+601 
-610 ALQYQTHIENIGWQG
+610 
-625 WKQDGEM
+625 
-632 SGTSGQS
+632 
-639 KRLEAIKIKLTDEL
+639 RIKLTDEL

-663 HAQNLGW
+663 HAQEFGWLGW
-670 LDWASNGESAGT
+670 AKNGESAGT
-682 AGYSYRLEGI
+682 AGYSYRLEAI
-692 EIKLVEKGG
+692 EVKLVEKGG
-701 SAPGKTERP
+701 KAPGSTQDAYR
-710 YVQRY
+710 QRY
-715 VSYQTHIENIG
+715 VSYQTHVQDIG
-726 WQEMKYDGE
+726 WQGIKYDGE
-735 TSGTSGQSRRLEGIN
+735 EAGTSGQSKRLEAIN
-750 ISLNNPQYEGN
+750 ISLSNPLYSGS
-761 IEYQTHIENIG
+761 IEYQTHVQDIG
-772 WQGWKANGQMSG
+772 WQGWKANGQMAG

-803 ANKYDIYYRVHAQ
+803 AKQYDIYYRVHSQ

-822 WASNGES
+822 WAKNGES

-842 EIKLVKKGGSAPGS
+842 QIQLVKKGSSAPGS
-856 TDHCFY
+856 TSNCFY
-862 NYNFLVPNLNVS
+862 
-874 KNVSQLI
+874 K
-881 IVSAN
+881 
-886 NSNYA
+886 
-891 TVSMYTKGSN
+891 
-901 GNWSNNYSVAGRV
+901 R
-914 GKNGIGKSSE
+914 
-924 GDKKTPTGIY
+924 
-934 TLGQTFGTANNPG
+934 
-947 SARSYL
+947 
-953 KLNNNH
+953 
-959 YWVDDSNSI
+959 
-968 YYNKLVD
+968 
-975 ISQTGEKWNSA
+975 
-986 EHLAKYTKAVNFN
+986 
-999 TDCIP
+999 
-1004 GRGSAIFLHC
+1004 
-1014 DTGNATAGCISIPE
+1014 
-1028 SAMIYTLQNLHND
+1028 
-1041 TRILIDYSAN
+1041 
-1051 LHKY
+1051 

>member
-1 MFKRTIKTLIAILL
+1 MFKRTIKTLIVMLL
-15 TVSMIMPIT
+15 TISMTMPIA
-24 NVMAY
+24 NVKAY
-29 EENYERNVMPTR
+29 EENYERNVMPAR

-51 VTQSN
+51 VNQSN

-235 YYNSNKVNSFNHAI
+235 YYNANEVNSFNHAI
-249 SIVGWDDNYDANNF
+249 SIVGWDDSYAANNF

-309 DEGNIYQ
+309 DEENIYQ
-316 YDGTNNAI
+316 YDGTNNALR
-324 KYTLSSNTSTYA
+324 YTLSSNTSTYA
-336 NEFLVKGTSEELSA
+336 NEFLVKRTNEELNA

-423 SASIML
+423 NASIML
-429 DETLKGDDIEF
+429 DATLKGTDIEF

-450 IKSYNAWGKLSD
+450 IKSYNTWGKLSD
-462 STFRIKGITIK
+462 NTFRIKGITIK

-487 DITLTKGTSETLQAT
+487 DITLTKGTSETLQAIINPSDTTDDKTLKWTSRNPDVATVDNTGKVTAVGGGTATITVKSQNGKEASCEVKVTSKIESISLNKSNITLSKGTSETLKAT
-502 INPSDTTDDKKLVW
+502 INPSDTTDDKTLKW
-516 TSSNPDVATVDEDG
+516 TSSNPNIATVDNTG
-530 NVTGLSLGEATITV
+530 KVTAVGGGTATITV
-544 ETSNG
+544 KSQNGKEASCEVKVTSKIESISLNKSNITLSKGTSETLKATINPSDATDDKTLTWKSEDENIAKVDGNGKVTGVGTGTTNITVTTSNG
-549 KKAKCKVTVVKQ
+549 KSAACKVTVVRQ
-561 TPKVEYQTHIEN
+561 TPSVNYSTHVQDIGWQGYVKGGSTAGTTGQSKRLEAIRIKLSNNTSYKGTIQYQTHIQD
-573 IGWQGWKTDGEMSG
+573 IGWQGWKMNDEMSG
-587 TSGQSKRLEAIQIQ
+587 TSGQSKRLEAI
-601 LKNNSSYKG
+601 
-610 ALQYQTHIENIGWQG
+610 
-625 WKQDGEM
+625 
-632 SGTSGQS
+632 
-639 KRLEAIKIKLTDEL
+639 RIKLTDEL

-663 HAQNLGW
+663 HAQSFGWLGW
-670 LDWASNGESAGT
+670 AKNGESAGT
-682 AGYSYRLEGI
+682 AGYSYRLEAI
-692 EIKLVEKGG
+692 EVKLVEKDGK
-701 SAPGKTERP
+701 APGSTERP
-710 YVQRY
+710 YIQRY
-715 VSYQTHIENIG
+715 VSYQTHVQDIG
-726 WQEMKYDGE
+726 WQGIKYDGE
-735 TSGTSGQSRRLEGIN
+735 EAGTSGQSKRLEAIN
-750 ISLNNPQYEGN
+750 ISLSNPLYSGS
-761 IEYQTHIENIG
+761 IEYQTHVQDVG
-772 WQGWKANGQMSG
+772 WQGWKANGQMAG

-803 ANKYDIYYRVHAQ
+803 AKQYDIYYRVHSQ

-822 WASNGES
+822 WAKNGES

-842 EIKLVKKGGSAPGS
+842 QIQLVKKGGSAPGS
-856 TDHCFY
+856 TSNCFY
-862 NYNFLVPNLNVS
+862 
-874 KNVSQLI
+874 K
-881 IVSAN
+881 
-886 NSNYA
+886 
-891 TVSMYTKGSN
+891 
-901 GNWSNNYSVAGRV
+901 R
-914 GKNGIGKSSE
+914 
-924 GDKKTPTGIY
+924 
-934 TLGQTFGTANNPG
+934 
-947 SARSYL
+947 
-953 KLNNNH
+953 
-959 YWVDDSNSI
+959 
-968 YYNKLVD
+968 
-975 ISQTGEKWNSA
+975 
-986 EHLAKYTKAVNFN
+986 
-999 TDCIP
+999 
-1004 GRGSAIFLHC
+1004 
-1014 DTGNATAGCISIPE
+1014 
-1028 SAMIYTLQNLHND
+1028 
-1041 TRILIDYSAN
+1041 
-1051 LHKY
+1051 

>member
-1 MFKRTIKTLIAILL
+1 MFKRTIKTLIVMLL
-15 TVSMIMPIT
+15 TISMTMPIA
-24 NVMAY
+24 NVKAY
-29 EENYERNVMPTR
+29 EENYERNVMPAR

-51 VTQSN
+51 VNQSN

-235 YYNSNKVNSFNHAI
+235 YYNANEVNSFNHAI
-249 SIVGWDDNYDANNF
+249 SIVGWDDSYAANNF

-309 DEGNIYQ
+309 DEENIYQ
-316 YDGTNNAI
+316 YDGTNNALR
-324 KYTLSSNTSTYA
+324 YTLSSNTSTYA
-336 NEFLVKGTSEELSA
+336 NEFLVKRTNEELNA

-423 SASIML
+423 NASIML
-429 DETLKGDDIEF
+429 DATLKGTDIEF

-450 IKSYNAWGKLSD
+450 IKSYNTWGKLSD
-462 STFRIKGITIK
+462 NTFRIKGITIK

-487 DITLTKGTSETLQAT
+487 DITLTKGTSETLQAIINPSDTTDDKTLKWTSRNPDVATVDNTGKVTAVGGGTATITVKSQNGKEASCEVKVTSKIESISLNKSNITLSKGTSETLKAT
-502 INPSDTTDDKKLVW
+502 INPSDTTDDKTLKW
-516 TSSNPDVATVDEDG
+516 TSSNPNIATVDNTG
-530 NVTGLSLGEATITV
+530 KVTAVGGGTATITV
-544 ETSNG
+544 KSQNGKEASCEVKVTSKIESISLNKSNITLSKGTSETLKATINPSDATDDKTLTWKSEDENIAKVDGNGKVTGVGTGTTNITVITSNG
-549 KKAKCKVTVVKQ
+549 KSAACKVTVVRQ
-561 TPKVEYQTHIEN
+561 TPSVNYSTHVQDIGWQGYVKDGSTAGTTGQSKRLEAIRIKLSNNTSYNGTIQYQTHIQD
-573 IGWQGWKTDGEMSG
+573 IGWQGWKMKDDTSG
-587 TSGQSKRLEAIQIQ
+587 TSGQSKRLEAI
-601 LKNNSSYKG
+601 
-610 ALQYQTHIENIGWQG
+610 
-625 WKQDGEM
+625 
-632 SGTSGQS
+632 
-639 KRLEAIKIKLTDEL
+639 RIKLTDEL

-663 HAQNLGW
+663 HAQEFGWLGW
-670 LDWASNGESAGT
+670 AKNGESAGT
-682 AGYSYRLEGI
+682 AGYSYRLEAI
-692 EIKLVEKGG
+692 EVKLVEKGG
-701 SAPGKTERP
+701 KAPGSTQDAYR
-710 YVQRY
+710 QRY
-715 VSYQTHIENIG
+715 VSYQTHVQDIG
-726 WQEMKYDGE
+726 WQGIKYDGE
-735 TSGTSGQSRRLEGIN
+735 EAGTSGQSKRLEAIN
-750 ISLNNPQYEGN
+750 ISLSNPLYSGS
-761 IEYQTHIENIG
+761 IEYQTHVQDIG
-772 WQGWKANGQMSG
+772 WQGWKANGQMAG

-803 ANKYDIYYRVHAQ
+803 AKQYDIYYRVHSQ

-822 WASNGES
+822 WAKNGES

-842 EIKLVKKGGSAPGS
+842 QIQLVKKGGSAPGS
-856 TDHCFY
+856 TSNCFY
-862 NYNFLVPNLNVS
+862 
-874 KNVSQLI
+874 K
-881 IVSAN
+881 
-886 NSNYA
+886 
-891 TVSMYTKGSN
+891 
-901 GNWSNNYSVAGRV
+901 R
-914 GKNGIGKSSE
+914 
-924 GDKKTPTGIY
+924 
-934 TLGQTFGTANNPG
+934 
-947 SARSYL
+947 
-953 KLNNNH
+953 
-959 YWVDDSNSI
+959 
-968 YYNKLVD
+968 
-975 ISQTGEKWNSA
+975 
-986 EHLAKYTKAVNFN
+986 
-999 TDCIP
+999 
-1004 GRGSAIFLHC
+1004 
-1014 DTGNATAGCISIPE
+1014 
-1028 SAMIYTLQNLHND
+1028 
-1041 TRILIDYSAN
+1041 
-1051 LHKY
+1051 

>member
-1 MFKRTIKTLIAILL
+1 MFKRTIKTLIVMLL
-15 TVSMIMPIT
+15 TISMTMPIA
-24 NVMAY
+24 NVKAY
-29 EENYERNVMPTR
+29 EENYERNVMPAR

-51 VTQSN
+51 VNQSN

-235 YYNSNKVNSFNHAI
+235 YYNSNEVNSFNHAI
-249 SIVGWDDNYDANNF
+249 SIVGWDDSYAANNF

-309 DEGNIYQ
+309 DEENIYQ
-316 YDGTNNAI
+316 YDGTNNALR
-324 KYTLSSNTSTYA
+324 YTLSSNTSTYA
-336 NEFLVKGTSEELSA
+336 NEFLVKRTNEELNA

-423 SASIML
+423 NASIML
-429 DETLKGDDIEF
+429 DATLKGTDIEF

-450 IKSYNAWGKLSD
+450 IKSYNTWGKLSD
-462 STFRIKGITIK
+462 NTFRIKGITIK

-487 DITLTKGTSETLQAT
+487 DITLTKGTSETLQAIINPSDTTDDKTLKWTSRNPDVATVDNTGKVTAVGGGTATITVKSQNGKEASCEVKVTSKIESISLNKSNITLSKGTSETLKAT
-502 INPSDTTDDKKLVW
+502 INPSDTTDDKTLKW
-516 TSSNPDVATVDEDG
+516 TSSNPNIATVDNTG
-530 NVTGLSLGEATITV
+530 KVTAVGGGTATITV
-544 ETSNG
+544 KSQNGKEASCEVKVTSKIESISLNKSNITLSKGTSETLKATINPSDATDDKILTWKSEDENIAKVDGNGKVTGVGTGTTNITVTTSNG
-549 KKAKCKVTVVKQ
+549 KSATCKVTVVRQ
-561 TPKVEYQTHIEN
+561 TPSVNYSTHVQDIGWQGYVKDGSTAGTTGQSKRLEAIRIKLSNNTSYNGTIQYQTHIQD
-573 IGWQGWKTDGEMSG
+573 IGWQGWKMNDEMSG
-587 TSGQSKRLEAIQIQ
+587 TSGQSKRLEAI
-601 LKNNSSYKG
+601 
-610 ALQYQTHIENIGWQG
+610 
-625 WKQDGEM
+625 
-632 SGTSGQS
+632 
-639 KRLEAIKIKLTDEL
+639 RIKLTDEL

-663 HAQNLGW
+663 HAQEFGWLGW
-670 LDWASNGESAGT
+670 AKNGESAGT
-682 AGYSYRLEGI
+682 AGYSYRLEAI
-692 EIKLVEKGG
+692 EVKLVEKDGK
-701 SAPGKTERP
+701 APGSTERP
-710 YVQRY
+710 YIQRY
-715 VSYQTHIENIG
+715 VSYQTHVQDIG
-726 WQEMKYDGE
+726 WQGIKYDGE
-735 TSGTSGQSRRLEGIN
+735 EAGTSGQSKRLEAIN
-750 ISLNNPQYEGN
+750 ISLSNPLYSGS
-761 IEYQTHIENIG
+761 IEYQTHVQDIG
-772 WQGWKANGQMSG
+772 WQGWKANGQMAG

-803 ANKYDIYYRVHAQ
+803 AKQYDIYYRVHSQ

-822 WASNGES
+822 WAKNGES

-842 EIKLVKKGGSAPGS
+842 QIQLVKKGGSAPGS
-856 TDHCFY
+856 TSNCFY
-862 NYNFLVPNLNVS
+862 
-874 KNVSQLI
+874 K
-881 IVSAN
+881 
-886 NSNYA
+886 
-891 TVSMYTKGSN
+891 
-901 GNWSNNYSVAGRV
+901 R
-914 GKNGIGKSSE
+914 
-924 GDKKTPTGIY
+924 
-934 TLGQTFGTANNPG
+934 
-947 SARSYL
+947 
-953 KLNNNH
+953 
-959 YWVDDSNSI
+959 
-968 YYNKLVD
+968 
-975 ISQTGEKWNSA
+975 
-986 EHLAKYTKAVNFN
+986 
-999 TDCIP
+999 
-1004 GRGSAIFLHC
+1004 
-1014 DTGNATAGCISIPE
+1014 
-1028 SAMIYTLQNLHND
+1028 
-1041 TRILIDYSAN
+1041 
-1051 LHKY
+1051 

>member
-1 MFKRTIKTLIAILL
+1 MFKRTIKTLIVMLL
-15 TVSMIMPIT
+15 TISMTMPIA
-24 NVMAY
+24 NVKAY
-29 EENYERNVMPTR
+29 EENYERNVMPAR

-51 VTQSN
+51 VNQSN

-235 YYNSNKVNSFNHAI
+235 YYNSNEVNSFNHAI
-249 SIVGWDDNYDANNF
+249 SIVGWDDSYAANNF

-309 DEGNIYQ
+309 DEENIYQ
-316 YDGTNNAI
+316 YDGTNNALR
-324 KYTLSSNTSTYA
+324 YTLSSNTSTYA
-336 NEFLVKGTSEELSA
+336 NEFLVKRTNEELNA

-423 SASIML
+423 NASIML
-429 DETLKGDDIEF
+429 DATLKGTDIEF

-450 IKSYNAWGKLSD
+450 IKSYNTWGKLSD
-462 STFRIKGITIK
+462 NTFRIKGITIK

-487 DITLTKGTSETLQAT
+487 DITLTKGTSETLQAIINPSDTTDDKTLKWTSSNPNIATVDNTGKVTAVGGGTATITVKSQNGKEASCEVKVTSKIESISLNKSNITLSKGTSETLKAT
-502 INPSDTTDDKKLVW
+502 INPSDTTDDKTLKW
-516 TSSNPDVATVDEDG
+516 TSSNPNIATVDNTG
-530 NVTGLSLGEATITV
+530 KVTAVGGGTATITV
-544 ETSNG
+544 KSQNGKEASCEVKVTSKIESISLNKSNITLSKGTSETLKATINPSDATDDKTLTWKSEDENIAKVDGNGKVTGVGTGTTNITVTTSNG
-549 KKAKCKVTVVKQ
+549 KSATCKVTVVRQ
-561 TPKVEYQTHIEN
+561 TPSVNYSTHVQDIGWQGYVKGGSTAGTTGQSKRLEAIRIKLSNNTSYKGTIQYQTHIQD
-573 IGWQGWKTDGEMSG
+573 IGWQGWKMKDDTSG
-587 TSGQSKRLEAIQIQ
+587 TSGQSKRLEAI
-601 LKNNSSYKG
+601 
-610 ALQYQTHIENIGWQG
+610 
-625 WKQDGEM
+625 
-632 SGTSGQS
+632 
-639 KRLEAIKIKLTDEL
+639 RIKLTDEL

-663 HAQNLGW
+663 HAQSFGWLGW
-670 LDWASNGESAGT
+670 AKNGESAGT
-682 AGYSYRLEGI
+682 AGYSYRLEAI
-692 EIKLVEKGG
+692 EVKLVEKDGK
-701 SAPGKTERP
+701 APGSTERP
-710 YVQRY
+710 YIQRY
-715 VSYQTHIENIG
+715 VSYQTHVQDIG
-726 WQEMKYDGE
+726 WQGIKYDGE
-735 TSGTSGQSRRLEGIN
+735 EAGTSGQSKRLEAIN
-750 ISLNNPQYEGN
+750 ISLSNPLYSGS
-761 IEYQTHIENIG
+761 IEYQTHVQDVG
-772 WQGWKANGQMSG
+772 WQGWKANGQMAG

-803 ANKYDIYYRVHAQ
+803 AKQYDIYYRVHSQ

-822 WASNGES
+822 WAKNGES

-842 EIKLVKKGGSAPGS
+842 QIQLVKKGGSAPGS
-856 TDHCFY
+856 TSNCFY
-862 NYNFLVPNLNVS
+862 
-874 KNVSQLI
+874 K
-881 IVSAN
+881 
-886 NSNYA
+886 
-891 TVSMYTKGSN
+891 
-901 GNWSNNYSVAGRV
+901 R
-914 GKNGIGKSSE
+914 
-924 GDKKTPTGIY
+924 
-934 TLGQTFGTANNPG
+934 
-947 SARSYL
+947 
-953 KLNNNH
+953 
-959 YWVDDSNSI
+959 
-968 YYNKLVD
+968 
-975 ISQTGEKWNSA
+975 
-986 EHLAKYTKAVNFN
+986 
-999 TDCIP
+999 
-1004 GRGSAIFLHC
+1004 
-1014 DTGNATAGCISIPE
+1014 
-1028 SAMIYTLQNLHND
+1028 
-1041 TRILIDYSAN
+1041 
-1051 LHKY
+1051 

>member
-1 MFKRTIKTLIAILL
+1 MFKRTIKTLIVMLL
-15 TVSMIMPIT
+15 TISMTMPIA
-24 NVMAY
+24 NVKAY
-29 EENYERNVMPTR
+29 EENYERNVMPAR

-51 VTQSN
+51 VNQSN

-235 YYNSNKVNSFNHAI
+235 YYNSNEVNSFNHAI
-249 SIVGWDDNYDANNF
+249 SIVGWDDSYAANNF

-309 DEGNIYQ
+309 DEENIYQ
-316 YDGTNNAI
+316 YDGTNNALR
-324 KYTLSSNTSTYA
+324 YTLSSNTSTYA
-336 NEFLVKGTSEELSA
+336 NEFLVKRTNEELNA

-423 SASIML
+423 NASIML
-429 DETLKGDDIEF
+429 DATLKGTDIEF

-450 IKSYNAWGKLSD
+450 IKSYNTWGKLSD
-462 STFRIKGITIK
+462 NTFRIKGITIK

-487 DITLTKGTSETLQAT
+487 DITLTKGTSETLQAI
-502 INPSDTTDDKKLVW
+502 INPSDTTDDKTLKW
-516 TSSNPDVATVDEDG
+516 TSSNPDVATVDNTG
-530 NVTGLSLGEATITV
+530 KVTAVGGGTATITV
-544 ETSNG
+544 KSQNGKEASCEVKVTSKIESISLNKSNITLSKGTSETLKATINPSDTTDDKTLKWTSSNPNIATVDNTGKVTAVGGGTATITVKSQNGKEASCEVKVTSKIESISLNKSNITLSKGTSETLKATINPSDATDDKTLTWKSEDENIAKVDGNGKVTGVGTGTTNITVITSNG
-549 KKAKCKVTVVKQ
+549 KSAACKVTVVRQ
-561 TPKVEYQTHIEN
+561 TPSVNYSTHVQDIGWQGYVKDGSTAGTTGQSKRLEAIRIKLSNNTSYNGTIQYQTHIQD
-573 IGWQGWKTDGEMSG
+573 IGWQGWKMKDDTSG
-587 TSGQSKRLEAIQIQ
+587 TSGQSKRLEAI
-601 LKNNSSYKG
+601 
-610 ALQYQTHIENIGWQG
+610 
-625 WKQDGEM
+625 
-632 SGTSGQS
+632 
-639 KRLEAIKIKLTDEL
+639 RIKLTDEL

-663 HAQNLGW
+663 HAQEFGWLGW
-670 LDWASNGESAGT
+670 AKNGESAGT
-682 AGYSYRLEGI
+682 AGYSYRLEAI
-692 EIKLVEKGG
+692 EVKLVEKGG
-701 SAPGKTERP
+701 KAPGSTQDAYR
-710 YVQRY
+710 QRY
-715 VSYQTHIENIG
+715 VSYQTHVQDIG
-726 WQEMKYDGE
+726 WQGIKYDGE
-735 TSGTSGQSRRLEGIN
+735 EAGTSGQSKRLEAIN
-750 ISLNNPQYEGN
+750 ISLSNPLYSGS
-761 IEYQTHIENIG
+761 IEYQTHVQDIG
-772 WQGWKANGQMSG
+772 WQGWKANGQMAG

-803 ANKYDIYYRVHAQ
+803 AKQYDIYYRVHSQ

-822 WASNGES
+822 WAKNGES

-842 EIKLVKKGGSAPGS
+842 QIQLVKKGGSAPGS
-856 TDHCFY
+856 TSNCFY
-862 NYNFLVPNLNVS
+862 
-874 KNVSQLI
+874 K
-881 IVSAN
+881 
-886 NSNYA
+886 
-891 TVSMYTKGSN
+891 
-901 GNWSNNYSVAGRV
+901 R
-914 GKNGIGKSSE
+914 
-924 GDKKTPTGIY
+924 
-934 TLGQTFGTANNPG
+934 
-947 SARSYL
+947 
-953 KLNNNH
+953 
-959 YWVDDSNSI
+959 
-968 YYNKLVD
+968 
-975 ISQTGEKWNSA
+975 
-986 EHLAKYTKAVNFN
+986 
-999 TDCIP
+999 
-1004 GRGSAIFLHC
+1004 
-1014 DTGNATAGCISIPE
+1014 
-1028 SAMIYTLQNLHND
+1028 
-1041 TRILIDYSAN
+1041 
-1051 LHKY
+1051 

>member
-1 MFKRTIKTLIAILL
+1 MFKRTIKTLIVMLL
-15 TVSMIMPIT
+15 TISMTMPIA
-24 NVMAY
+24 NVKAY
-29 EENYERNVMPTR
+29 EENYERNVMPAR

-51 VTQSN
+51 VNQSN

-212 AILDNGSVLACYYDT
+212 VILDNGSVLACYYDT

-235 YYNSNKVNSFNHAI
+235 YYNANEVNSFNHAI
-249 SIVGWDDNYDANNF
+249 SIVGWDDSYAANNF

-309 DEGNIYQ
+309 DEENIYQ
-316 YDGTNNAI
+316 YDGTNNALR
-324 KYTLSSNTSTYA
+324 YTLSSNTSTYA
-336 NEFLVKGTSEELSA
+336 NEFLVKRTNEELNA

-423 SASIML
+423 NASIML
-429 DETLKGDDIEF
+429 DATLKGTDIEF

-450 IKSYNAWGKLSD
+450 IKSYNTWGKLSD
-462 STFRIKGITIK
+462 NTFRIKGITIK

-487 DITLTKGTSETLQAT
+487 DITLTKGTSETLQAIINPSDTTDDKTLKWTSRNPDVATVDNTGKVTAVGGGTATITVKSQNGKEASCEVKVTSKIESISLNKSNITLSKGTSETLKAT
-502 INPSDTTDDKKLVW
+502 INPSDTTDDKTLKW
-516 TSSNPDVATVDEDG
+516 TSSNPNIATVDNTG
-530 NVTGLSLGEATITV
+530 KVTAVGGGTATITV
-544 ETSNG
+544 KSQNGKEASCEVKVTSKIESISLNKSNITLSKGTSETLKATINPSDATDDKTLTWKSEDENIAKVDGNGKVTGVGTGTTNITVITSNG
-549 KKAKCKVTVVKQ
+549 KSAACKVTVVRQ
-561 TPKVEYQTHIEN
+561 TPSVNYSTHVQDIGWQGYVKDGSTAGTTGQSKRLEAIRIKLSNNTSYNGTIQYQTHIQD
-573 IGWQGWKTDGEMSG
+573 IGWQGWKMKDDTSG
-587 TSGQSKRLEAIQIQ
+587 TSGQSKRLEAI
-601 LKNNSSYKG
+601 
-610 ALQYQTHIENIGWQG
+610 
-625 WKQDGEM
+625 
-632 SGTSGQS
+632 
-639 KRLEAIKIKLTDEL
+639 RIKLTDEL

-663 HAQNLGW
+663 HAQEFGWLGW
-670 LDWASNGESAGT
+670 AKNGESAGT
-682 AGYSYRLEGI
+682 AGYSYRLEAI
-692 EIKLVEKGG
+692 EVKLVEKGG
-701 SAPGKTERP
+701 KAPGSTQDAYR
-710 YVQRY
+710 QRY
-715 VSYQTHIENIG
+715 VSYQTHVQDIG
-726 WQEMKYDGE
+726 WQGIKYDGE
-735 TSGTSGQSRRLEGIN
+735 EAGTSGQSKRLEAIN
-750 ISLNNPQYEGN
+750 ISLSNPLYSGS
-761 IEYQTHIENIG
+761 IEYQTHVQDVG
-772 WQGWKANGQMSG
+772 WQGWKANGQMAG

-803 ANKYDIYYRVHAQ
+803 AKQYDIYYRVHSQ

-822 WASNGES
+822 WAKNGES

-842 EIKLVKKGGSAPGS
+842 QIQLVKKGGSAPGS
-856 TDHCFY
+856 TSNCFY
-862 NYNFLVPNLNVS
+862 
-874 KNVSQLI
+874 K
-881 IVSAN
+881 
-886 NSNYA
+886 
-891 TVSMYTKGSN
+891 
-901 GNWSNNYSVAGRV
+901 R
-914 GKNGIGKSSE
+914 
-924 GDKKTPTGIY
+924 
-934 TLGQTFGTANNPG
+934 
-947 SARSYL
+947 
-953 KLNNNH
+953 
-959 YWVDDSNSI
+959 
-968 YYNKLVD
+968 
-975 ISQTGEKWNSA
+975 
-986 EHLAKYTKAVNFN
+986 
-999 TDCIP
+999 
-1004 GRGSAIFLHC
+1004 
-1014 DTGNATAGCISIPE
+1014 
-1028 SAMIYTLQNLHND
+1028 
-1041 TRILIDYSAN
+1041 
-1051 LHKY
+1051 

>member
-1 MFKRTIKTLIAILL
+1 MFKRTIKTLIVMLL
-15 TVSMIMPIT
+15 TISMTMPIA
-24 NVMAY
+24 NVKAY
-29 EENYERNVMPTR
+29 EENYERNVMPAR

-51 VTQSN
+51 VNQSN

-212 AILDNGSVLACYYDT
+212 VILDNGSVLACYYDT

-235 YYNSNKVNSFNHAI
+235 YYNANEVNSFNHAI
-249 SIVGWDDNYDANNF
+249 SIVGWDDSYAANNF

-309 DEGNIYQ
+309 DEENIYQ
-316 YDGTNNAI
+316 YDGTNNALR
-324 KYTLSSNTSTYA
+324 YTLSSNTSTYA
-336 NEFLVKGTSEELSA
+336 NEFLVKRTNEELNA

-423 SASIML
+423 NASIML
-429 DETLKGDDIEF
+429 DATLKGTDIEF

-450 IKSYNAWGKLSD
+450 IKSYNTWGKLSD
-462 STFRIKGITIK
+462 NTFRIKGITIK

-487 DITLTKGTSETLQAT
+487 DITLTKGTSETLQAI
-502 INPSDTTDDKKLVW
+502 INPSDTTDDKTLKW
-516 TSSNPDVATVDEDG
+516 TSRNPDVATVDNTG
-530 NVTGLSLGEATITV
+530 KVTAVGGGTATITV
-544 ETSNG
+544 KSQNGKEASCEVKVTSKIESISLNKSNITLSKGTSETLKATINPSDATDDKTLTWKSEDENIAKVDGNGKVTGVGTGTTNITVTTSNG
-549 KKAKCKVTVVKQ
+549 KSATCKVTVVRQ
-561 TPKVEYQTHIEN
+561 TPSVNYSTHVQDIGWQGYVKGGSTAGTTGQSKRLEAIRIKLSNNTSYKGTIQYQTHIQD
-573 IGWQGWKTDGEMSG
+573 IGWQGWKMNDEMSG
-587 TSGQSKRLEAIQIQ
+587 TSGQSKRLEAI
-601 LKNNSSYKG
+601 
-610 ALQYQTHIENIGWQG
+610 
-625 WKQDGEM
+625 
-632 SGTSGQS
+632 
-639 KRLEAIKIKLTDEL
+639 RIKLTDEL

-663 HAQNLGW
+663 HAQEFGWLGW
-670 LDWASNGESAGT
+670 AKNGESAGT
-682 AGYSYRLEGI
+682 AGYSYRLEAI
-692 EIKLVEKGG
+692 EVKLVEKGG
-701 SAPGKTERP
+701 KAPGSTQDAYR
-710 YVQRY
+710 QRY
-715 VSYQTHIENIG
+715 VSYQTHVQDIG
-726 WQEMKYDGE
+726 WQGIKYDGE
-735 TSGTSGQSRRLEGIN
+735 EAGTSGQSKRLEAIN
-750 ISLNNPQYEGN
+750 ISLSNPLYSGS
-761 IEYQTHIENIG
+761 IEYQTHVQDVG
-772 WQGWKANGQMSG
+772 WQGWKANGQMAG

-803 ANKYDIYYRVHAQ
+803 AKQYDIYYRVHSQ

-822 WASNGES
+822 WAKNGES

-842 EIKLVKKGGSAPGS
+842 QIQLVKKGGSAPGS
-856 TDHCFY
+856 TSNCFY
-862 NYNFLVPNLNVS
+862 
-874 KNVSQLI
+874 K
-881 IVSAN
+881 
-886 NSNYA
+886 
-891 TVSMYTKGSN
+891 
-901 GNWSNNYSVAGRV
+901 R
-914 GKNGIGKSSE
+914 
-924 GDKKTPTGIY
+924 
-934 TLGQTFGTANNPG
+934 
-947 SARSYL
+947 
-953 KLNNNH
+953 
-959 YWVDDSNSI
+959 
-968 YYNKLVD
+968 
-975 ISQTGEKWNSA
+975 
-986 EHLAKYTKAVNFN
+986 
-999 TDCIP
+999 
-1004 GRGSAIFLHC
+1004 
-1014 DTGNATAGCISIPE
+1014 
-1028 SAMIYTLQNLHND
+1028 
-1041 TRILIDYSAN
+1041 
-1051 LHKY
+1051 

>member
-1 MFKRTIKTLIAILL
+1 MFKRTIKTLIVMLL
-15 TVSMIMPIT
+15 TISMTMPIA
-24 NVMAY
+24 NVKAY
-29 EENYERNVMPTR
+29 EENYERNVMPAR

-51 VTQSN
+51 VNQSN

-235 YYNSNKVNSFNHAI
+235 YYNANEVNSFNHAI
-249 SIVGWDDNYDANNF
+249 SIVGWDDSYAANNF

-309 DEGNIYQ
+309 DEENIYQ
-316 YDGTNNAI
+316 YDGTNNALR
-324 KYTLSSNTSTYA
+324 YTLSSNTSTYA
-336 NEFLVKGTSEELSA
+336 NEFLVKRTNEELNA

-423 SASIML
+423 NASIML
-429 DETLKGDDIEF
+429 DATLKGTDIEF

-450 IKSYNAWGKLSD
+450 IKSYNTWGKLSD
-462 STFRIKGITIK
+462 NTFRIKGITIK

-487 DITLTKGTSETLQAT
+487 DITLTKGTSETLQAIINPSDTTDDKTLKWTSRNPDVATVDNTGKVTAVGGGTATITVKSQNGKEASCEVKVTSKIESISLNKSNITLSKGTSETLKAT
-502 INPSDTTDDKKLVW
+502 INPSDTTDDKTLKW
-516 TSSNPDVATVDEDG
+516 TSSNPNIATVDNTG
-530 NVTGLSLGEATITV
+530 KVTAVGGGTATITV
-544 ETSNG
+544 KSQNGKEASCEVKVTSKIESISLNKSNITLSKGTSETLKATINPSDATDDKTLTWKSEDENIAKVDGNGKVTGVGTGTTNITVTTSNG
-549 KKAKCKVTVVKQ
+549 KSATCKVTVVRQ
-561 TPKVEYQTHIEN
+561 TPSVNYSTHVQDIGWQGYVKGGSTAGTTGQSKRLEAIRIKLSNNTSYNGTIQYQTHIQD
-573 IGWQGWKTDGEMSG
+573 IGWQGWKMKDDTSG
-587 TSGQSKRLEAIQIQ
+587 TSGQSKRLEAI
-601 LKNNSSYKG
+601 
-610 ALQYQTHIENIGWQG
+610 
-625 WKQDGEM
+625 
-632 SGTSGQS
+632 
-639 KRLEAIKIKLTDEL
+639 RIKLTDEL

-663 HAQNLGW
+663 HAQEFGWLGW
-670 LDWASNGESAGT
+670 AKNGESAGT
-682 AGYSYRLEGI
+682 AGYSYRLEAI
-692 EIKLVEKGG
+692 EVKLVEKGG
-701 SAPGKTERP
+701 KAPGSTQDAYR
-710 YVQRY
+710 QRY
-715 VSYQTHIENIG
+715 VSYQTHVQDIG
-726 WQEMKYDGE
+726 WQGIKYDGE
-735 TSGTSGQSRRLEGIN
+735 EAGTSGQSKRLEAIN
-750 ISLNNPQYEGN
+750 ISLSNPLYSGS
-761 IEYQTHIENIG
+761 IEYQTHVQDIG
-772 WQGWKANGQMSG
+772 WQGWKANGQMAG

-803 ANKYDIYYRVHAQ
+803 AKQYDIYYRVHSQ

-822 WASNGES
+822 WAKNGES

-842 EIKLVKKGGSAPGS
+842 QIQLVKKGGSAPGS
-856 TDHCFY
+856 TSNCFY
-862 NYNFLVPNLNVS
+862 
-874 KNVSQLI
+874 K
-881 IVSAN
+881 
-886 NSNYA
+886 
-891 TVSMYTKGSN
+891 
-901 GNWSNNYSVAGRV
+901 R
-914 GKNGIGKSSE
+914 
-924 GDKKTPTGIY
+924 
-934 TLGQTFGTANNPG
+934 
-947 SARSYL
+947 
-953 KLNNNH
+953 
-959 YWVDDSNSI
+959 
-968 YYNKLVD
+968 
-975 ISQTGEKWNSA
+975 
-986 EHLAKYTKAVNFN
+986 
-999 TDCIP
+999 
-1004 GRGSAIFLHC
+1004 
-1014 DTGNATAGCISIPE
+1014 
-1028 SAMIYTLQNLHND
+1028 
-1041 TRILIDYSAN
+1041 
-1051 LHKY
+1051 

>member
-1 MFKRTIKTLIAILL
+1 MFKRTIKTLIVMLL
-15 TVSMIMPIT
+15 TISMTMPIA
-24 NVMAY
+24 NVKAY
-29 EENYERNVMPTR
+29 EENYERNVMPAR

-51 VTQSN
+51 VNQSN

-235 YYNSNKVNSFNHAI
+235 YYNSNEVNSFNHAI
-249 SIVGWDDNYDANNF
+249 SIVGWDDSYAANNF

-309 DEGNIYQ
+309 DEENIYQ
-316 YDGTNNAI
+316 YDGTNNALR
-324 KYTLSSNTSTYA
+324 YTLSSNTSTYA
-336 NEFLVKGTSEELSA
+336 NEFLVKRTNEELNA

-423 SASIML
+423 NASIML
-429 DETLKGDDIEF
+429 DATLKGTDIEF

-450 IKSYNAWGKLSD
+450 IKSYNTWGKLSD
-462 STFRIKGITIK
+462 NTFRIKGITIK

-487 DITLTKGTSETLQAT
+487 DITLTKGTSETLQAIINPSDTTDDKTLKWTSRNPDVATVDNTGKVTAVGGGTATITVKSQNGKEASCEVKVTSKIESISLNKSNITLSKGTSETLKAT
-502 INPSDTTDDKKLVW
+502 INPSDTTDDKTLKW
-516 TSSNPDVATVDEDG
+516 TSSNPNIATVDNTG
-530 NVTGLSLGEATITV
+530 KVTAVGGGTATITV
-544 ETSNG
+544 KSQNGKEASCEVKVTSKIESISLNKSNITLSKGTSETLKATINPSDATDDKTLTWKSEDENIAKVDGNGKVTGVGTGTTNITVITSNG
-549 KKAKCKVTVVKQ
+549 KSATCKVTVVRQ
-561 TPKVEYQTHIEN
+561 TPSVNYSTHVQDIGWQGYVKDGSTAGTTGQSKRLEAIRIKLSNNTSYNGTIQYQTHIQD
-573 IGWQGWKTDGEMSG
+573 IGWQGWKMKDDTSG
-587 TSGQSKRLEAIQIQ
+587 TSGQSKRLEAI
-601 LKNNSSYKG
+601 
-610 ALQYQTHIENIGWQG
+610 
-625 WKQDGEM
+625 
-632 SGTSGQS
+632 
-639 KRLEAIKIKLTDEL
+639 RIKLTDEL

-663 HAQNLGW
+663 HAQEFGWLGW
-670 LDWASNGESAGT
+670 AKNGESAGT
-682 AGYSYRLEGI
+682 AGYSYRLEAI
-692 EIKLVEKGG
+692 EVKLVEKGG
-701 SAPGKTERP
+701 KAPGSTQDAYR
-710 YVQRY
+710 QRY
-715 VSYQTHIENIG
+715 VSYQTHVQDIG
-726 WQEMKYDGE
+726 WQGIKYDGE
-735 TSGTSGQSRRLEGIN
+735 EAGTSGQSKRLEAIN
-750 ISLNNPQYEGN
+750 ISLSNPLYSGS
-761 IEYQTHIENIG
+761 IEYQTHVQDIG
-772 WQGWKANGQMSG
+772 WQGWKANGQMAG

-803 ANKYDIYYRVHAQ
+803 AKQYDIYYRVHSQ

-822 WASNGES
+822 WAKNGES

-842 EIKLVKKGGSAPGS
+842 QIQLVKKGGSAPGS
-856 TDHCFY
+856 TSNCFY
-862 NYNFLVPNLNVS
+862 
-874 KNVSQLI
+874 K
-881 IVSAN
+881 
-886 NSNYA
+886 
-891 TVSMYTKGSN
+891 
-901 GNWSNNYSVAGRV
+901 R
-914 GKNGIGKSSE
+914 
-924 GDKKTPTGIY
+924 
-934 TLGQTFGTANNPG
+934 
-947 SARSYL
+947 
-953 KLNNNH
+953 
-959 YWVDDSNSI
+959 
-968 YYNKLVD
+968 
-975 ISQTGEKWNSA
+975 
-986 EHLAKYTKAVNFN
+986 
-999 TDCIP
+999 
-1004 GRGSAIFLHC
+1004 
-1014 DTGNATAGCISIPE
+1014 
-1028 SAMIYTLQNLHND
+1028 
-1041 TRILIDYSAN
+1041 
-1051 LHKY
+1051 

>member
-1 MFKRTIKTLIAILL
+1 MFKRTIKTLIVMLL
-15 TVSMIMPIT
+15 TISMTMPIA
-24 NVMAY
+24 NVKAY
-29 EENYERNVMPTR
+29 EENYERNVMPAR

-51 VTQSN
+51 VNQSN

-235 YYNSNKVNSFNHAI
+235 YYNSNEVNSFNHAI
-249 SIVGWDDNYDANNF
+249 SIVGWDDSYVANNF

-309 DEGNIYQ
+309 DEENIYQ
-316 YDGTNNAI
+316 YDGTNNALR
-324 KYTLSSNTSTYA
+324 YTLSSNTSTYA
-336 NEFLVKGTSEELSA
+336 NEFLVKRTNEELNA

-423 SASIML
+423 NASIML
-429 DETLKGDDIEF
+429 DATLKGTDIEF

-450 IKSYNAWGKLSD
+450 IKSYNTWGKLSD
-462 STFRIKGITIK
+462 NTFRIKGITIK

-487 DITLTKGTSETLQAT
+487 DITLTKGTSETLQAI
-502 INPSDTTDDKKLVW
+502 INPSDTTDDKTLTWK
-516 TSSNPDVATVDEDG
+516 SEDENIAKVDG
-530 NVTGLSLGEATITV
+530 NGKVTGVGTGTTNITV
-544 ETSNG
+544 TTSNG
-549 KKAKCKVTVVKQ
+549 KSATCKVTVVRQ
-561 TPKVEYQTHIEN
+561 TPSVNYSTHVQDIGWQGYVKGGSTAGTTGQSKRLEAIRIKLSNNTSYKGTIQYQTHIQD
-573 IGWQGWKTDGEMSG
+573 IGWQGWKMKDDTSG
-587 TSGQSKRLEAIQIQ
+587 TSGQSKRLEAI
-601 LKNNSSYKG
+601 
-610 ALQYQTHIENIGWQG
+610 
-625 WKQDGEM
+625 
-632 SGTSGQS
+632 
-639 KRLEAIKIKLTDEL
+639 RIKLTDEL

-663 HAQNLGW
+663 HAQSFGWLGW
-670 LDWASNGESAGT
+670 AKNGESAGT
-682 AGYSYRLEGI
+682 AGYSYRLEAI
-692 EIKLVEKGG
+692 EVKLVEKDGK
-701 SAPGKTERP
+701 APGSTERP
-710 YVQRY
+710 YIQRY
-715 VSYQTHIENIG
+715 VSYQTHVQDIG
-726 WQEMKYDGE
+726 WQGIKYDGE
-735 TSGTSGQSRRLEGIN
+735 EAGTSGQSKRLEAIN
-750 ISLNNPQYEGN
+750 ISLSNPLYSGS
-761 IEYQTHIENIG
+761 IEYQTHVQDVG
-772 WQGWKANGQMSG
+772 WQGWKANGQMAG

-803 ANKYDIYYRVHAQ
+803 AKQYDIYYRVHSQ

-822 WASNGES
+822 WAKNGES

-842 EIKLVKKGGSAPGS
+842 QIQLVKKGGSAPGS
-856 TDHCFY
+856 TSNCFY
-862 NYNFLVPNLNVS
+862 
-874 KNVSQLI
+874 K
-881 IVSAN
+881 
-886 NSNYA
+886 
-891 TVSMYTKGSN
+891 
-901 GNWSNNYSVAGRV
+901 R
-914 GKNGIGKSSE
+914 
-924 GDKKTPTGIY
+924 
-934 TLGQTFGTANNPG
+934 
-947 SARSYL
+947 
-953 KLNNNH
+953 
-959 YWVDDSNSI
+959 
-968 YYNKLVD
+968 
-975 ISQTGEKWNSA
+975 
-986 EHLAKYTKAVNFN
+986 
-999 TDCIP
+999 
-1004 GRGSAIFLHC
+1004 
-1014 DTGNATAGCISIPE
+1014 
-1028 SAMIYTLQNLHND
+1028 
-1041 TRILIDYSAN
+1041 
-1051 LHKY
+1051 

>member
-1 MFKRTIKTLIAILL
+1 MFKRTIKTLIVMLL
-15 TVSMIMPIT
+15 TISMTMPIA
-24 NVMAY
+24 NVKAY
-29 EENYERNVMPTR
+29 EENYERNVMPAR

-51 VTQSN
+51 VNQSN

-212 AILDNGSVLACYYDT
+212 VILDNGSVLACYYDT

-235 YYNSNKVNSFNHAI
+235 YYNANEVNSFNHAI
-249 SIVGWDDNYDANNF
+249 SIVGWDDSYAANNF

-309 DEGNIYQ
+309 DEENIYQ
-316 YDGTNNAI
+316 YDGTNNALR
-324 KYTLSSNTSTYA
+324 YTLSSNTSTYA
-336 NEFLVKGTSEELSA
+336 NEFLVKRTNEELNA

-423 SASIML
+423 NASIML
-429 DETLKGDDIEF
+429 DATLKGTDIEF

-450 IKSYNAWGKLSD
+450 IKSYNTWGKLSD
-462 STFRIKGITIK
+462 NTFRIKGITIK

-487 DITLTKGTSETLQAT
+487 DITLTKGTSETLQAIINPSDTTDDKTLKWTSRNPDVATVDNTGKVTAVGGGTATITVKSQNGKEASCEVKVTSKIESISLNKSNITLSKGTSETLKAT
-502 INPSDTTDDKKLVW
+502 INPSDTTDDKTLKW
-516 TSSNPDVATVDEDG
+516 TSSNPNIATVDNTG
-530 NVTGLSLGEATITV
+530 KVTAVGGGTATITV
-544 ETSNG
+544 KSQNGKEASCEVKVTSKIESISLNKSNITLSKGTSETLKATINPSDATDDKTLTWKSEDENIAKVDGNGKVTGVGTGTTNITVTTSNG
-549 KKAKCKVTVVKQ
+549 KSATCKVTVVRQ
-561 TPKVEYQTHIEN
+561 TPSVNYSTHVQDIGWQGYVKGGSTAGTTGQSKRLEAIRIKLSNNTSYKGTIQYQTHIQD
-573 IGWQGWKTDGEMSG
+573 IGWQGWKMKDDTSG
-587 TSGQSKRLEAIQIQ
+587 TSGQSKRLEAI
-601 LKNNSSYKG
+601 
-610 ALQYQTHIENIGWQG
+610 
-625 WKQDGEM
+625 
-632 SGTSGQS
+632 
-639 KRLEAIKIKLTDEL
+639 RIKLTDEL

-663 HAQNLGW
+663 HAQSFGWLGW
-670 LDWASNGESAGT
+670 AKNGESAGT
-682 AGYSYRLEGI
+682 AGYSYRLEAI
-692 EIKLVEKGG
+692 EVKLVEKDGKALG
-701 SAPGKTERP
+701 STERP
-710 YVQRY
+710 YIQRY
-715 VSYQTHIENIG
+715 VSYQTHVQDIG
-726 WQEMKYDGE
+726 WQGIKYDGE
-735 TSGTSGQSRRLEGIN
+735 EAGTSGQSKRLEAIN
-750 ISLNNPQYEGN
+750 ISLSNPLYSGS
-761 IEYQTHIENIG
+761 IEYQTHVQDVG
-772 WQGWKANGQMSG
+772 WQGWKANGQMAG

-803 ANKYDIYYRVHAQ
+803 AKQYDIYYRVHSQ

-822 WASNGES
+822 WAKNGES

-842 EIKLVKKGGSAPGS
+842 QIQLVKKGGSAPGS
-856 TDHCFY
+856 TSNCFY
-862 NYNFLVPNLNVS
+862 
-874 KNVSQLI
+874 K
-881 IVSAN
+881 
-886 NSNYA
+886 
-891 TVSMYTKGSN
+891 
-901 GNWSNNYSVAGRV
+901 R
-914 GKNGIGKSSE
+914 
-924 GDKKTPTGIY
+924 
-934 TLGQTFGTANNPG
+934 
-947 SARSYL
+947 
-953 KLNNNH
+953 
-959 YWVDDSNSI
+959 
-968 YYNKLVD
+968 
-975 ISQTGEKWNSA
+975 
-986 EHLAKYTKAVNFN
+986 
-999 TDCIP
+999 
-1004 GRGSAIFLHC
+1004 
-1014 DTGNATAGCISIPE
+1014 
-1028 SAMIYTLQNLHND
+1028 
-1041 TRILIDYSAN
+1041 
-1051 LHKY
+1051 

>member
-1 MFKRTIKTLIAILL
+1 MFKRTIKTLIVMLL
-15 TVSMIMPIT
+15 TISMTMPIA
-24 NVMAY
+24 NVKAY
-29 EENYERNVMPTR
+29 EENYERNVMPAR

-51 VTQSN
+51 VNQSN

-235 YYNSNKVNSFNHAI
+235 YYNSNEVNSFNHAI
-249 SIVGWDDNYDANNF
+249 SIVGWDDSYAANNF

-309 DEGNIYQ
+309 DEENIYQ
-316 YDGTNNAI
+316 YDGTNNALR
-324 KYTLSSNTSTYA
+324 YTLSSNTSTYA
-336 NEFLVKGTSEELSA
+336 NEFLVKRTNEELNA

-423 SASIML
+423 NASIML
-429 DETLKGDDIEF
+429 DATLKGTDIEF

-450 IKSYNAWGKLSD
+450 IKSYNTWGKLSD
-462 STFRIKGITIK
+462 NTFRIKGITIK

-487 DITLTKGTSETLQAT
+487 DITLTKGTSETLQAIINPSDTTDDKTLKWTSRNPDVATVDNTGKVTAVGGGTATITVKSQNGKEASCEVKVTSKIESISLNKSNITLSKGTSETLKAT
-502 INPSDTTDDKKLVW
+502 INPSDTTDDKTLKW
-516 TSSNPDVATVDEDG
+516 TSSNPNIATVDNTG
-530 NVTGLSLGEATITV
+530 KVTAVGGGTATITV
-544 ETSNG
+544 KSQNGKEASCEVKVTSKIESISLNKSNITLSKGTSETLKATINPSDATDDKTLTWKSEDENIAKVDGNGKVTGVGTGTTNITVTTSNG
-549 KKAKCKVTVVKQ
+549 KSATCKVTVVRQ
-561 TPKVEYQTHIEN
+561 TPSVNYSTHVQDIGWQGYVKGGSTAGTTGQSKRLEAIRIKLSNNTSYKGTIQYQTHIQD
-573 IGWQGWKTDGEMSG
+573 IGWQGWKMKDDTSG
-587 TSGQSKRLEAIQIQ
+587 TSGQSKRLEAI
-601 LKNNSSYKG
+601 
-610 ALQYQTHIENIGWQG
+610 
-625 WKQDGEM
+625 
-632 SGTSGQS
+632 
-639 KRLEAIKIKLTDEL
+639 RIKLTDEL

-663 HAQNLGW
+663 HAQSFGWLGW
-670 LDWASNGESAGT
+670 AKNGESAGT
-682 AGYSYRLEGI
+682 AGYSYRLEAI
-692 EIKLVEKGG
+692 EVKLVEKDGK
-701 SAPGKTERP
+701 APGSTERP
-710 YVQRY
+710 YIQRY
-715 VSYQTHIENIG
+715 VSYQTHVQDIG
-726 WQEMKYDGE
+726 WQGIKYDGE
-735 TSGTSGQSRRLEGIN
+735 EAGTSGQSKRLEAIN
-750 ISLNNPQYEGN
+750 ISLSNPLYSGS
-761 IEYQTHIENIG
+761 IEYQTHVQDIG
-772 WQGWKANGQMSG
+772 WQGWKANGQMAG

-803 ANKYDIYYRVHAQ
+803 AKQYDIYYRVHSQ

-822 WASNGES
+822 WAKNGES

-842 EIKLVKKGGSAPGS
+842 QIQLVKKGGSAPGS
-856 TDHCFY
+856 TSNCFY
-862 NYNFLVPNLNVS
+862 
-874 KNVSQLI
+874 K
-881 IVSAN
+881 
-886 NSNYA
+886 
-891 TVSMYTKGSN
+891 
-901 GNWSNNYSVAGRV
+901 R
-914 GKNGIGKSSE
+914 
-924 GDKKTPTGIY
+924 
-934 TLGQTFGTANNPG
+934 
-947 SARSYL
+947 
-953 KLNNNH
+953 
-959 YWVDDSNSI
+959 
-968 YYNKLVD
+968 
-975 ISQTGEKWNSA
+975 
-986 EHLAKYTKAVNFN
+986 
-999 TDCIP
+999 
-1004 GRGSAIFLHC
+1004 
-1014 DTGNATAGCISIPE
+1014 
-1028 SAMIYTLQNLHND
+1028 
-1041 TRILIDYSAN
+1041 
-1051 LHKY
+1051 

>member
-1 MFKRTIKTLIAILL
+1 MFKRTIKTLIVMLL
-15 TVSMIMPIT
+15 TISMTMPIA
-24 NVMAY
+24 NVKAY
-29 EENYERNVMPTR
+29 EENYERNVMPAR

-51 VTQSN
+51 VNQSN

-235 YYNSNKVNSFNHAI
+235 YYNANEVNSFNHAI
-249 SIVGWDDNYDANNF
+249 SIVGWDDSYAANNF

-309 DEGNIYQ
+309 DEENIYQ
-316 YDGTNNAI
+316 YDGTNNALR
-324 KYTLSSNTSTYA
+324 YTLSSNTSTYA
-336 NEFLVKGTSEELSA
+336 NEFLVKRTNEELNA

-423 SASIML
+423 NASIML
-429 DETLKGDDIEF
+429 DATLKGTDIEF

-450 IKSYNAWGKLSD
+450 IKSYNTWGKLSD
-462 STFRIKGITIK
+462 NTFRIKGITIK

-487 DITLTKGTSETLQAT
+487 DITLTKGTSETLQAIINPSDTTDDKTLKWTSRNPDVATVDNTGKVTAVGGGTATITVKSQNGKEASCEVKVTSKIESISLNKSNITLSKGTSETLKAT
-502 INPSDTTDDKKLVW
+502 INPSDTTDDKTLKW
-516 TSSNPDVATVDEDG
+516 TSSNPNIATVDNTG
-530 NVTGLSLGEATITV
+530 KVTAVGGGTATITV
-544 ETSNG
+544 KSQNGKEASCEVKVTSKIESISLNKSNITLSKGTSETLKATINPSDATDDKTLTWKSEDENIAKVDGNGKVTGVGTGTTNITVTTSNG
-549 KKAKCKVTVVKQ
+549 KSATCKVTVVRQ
-561 TPKVEYQTHIEN
+561 TPSVNYSTHVQDIGWQGYVKGGSTAGTTGQSKRLEAIRIKLSNNTSYNGTIQYQTHIQD
-573 IGWQGWKTDGEMSG
+573 IGWQGWKMNDEMSG
-587 TSGQSKRLEAIQIQ
+587 TSGQSKRLEAI
-601 LKNNSSYKG
+601 
-610 ALQYQTHIENIGWQG
+610 
-625 WKQDGEM
+625 
-632 SGTSGQS
+632 
-639 KRLEAIKIKLTDEL
+639 RIKLTDEL

-663 HAQNLGW
+663 HAQSFGWLGW
-670 LDWASNGESAGT
+670 AKNGESAGT
-682 AGYSYRLEGI
+682 AGYSYRLEAI
-692 EIKLVEKGG
+692 EVKLVEKDGK
-701 SAPGKTERP
+701 APGSTERP
-710 YVQRY
+710 YIQRY
-715 VSYQTHIENIG
+715 VSYQTHVQDIG
-726 WQEMKYDGE
+726 WQGIKYDGE
-735 TSGTSGQSRRLEGIN
+735 EAGTSGQSKRLEAIN
-750 ISLNNPQYEGN
+750 ISLSNPLYSGS
-761 IEYQTHIENIG
+761 IEYQTHVQDVG
-772 WQGWKANGQMSG
+772 WQGWKANGQMAG

-803 ANKYDIYYRVHAQ
+803 AKQYDIYYRVHSQ

-822 WASNGES
+822 WAKNGES

-842 EIKLVKKGGSAPGS
+842 QIQLVKKGGSAPGS
-856 TDHCFY
+856 TSNCFY
-862 NYNFLVPNLNVS
+862 
-874 KNVSQLI
+874 K
-881 IVSAN
+881 
-886 NSNYA
+886 
-891 TVSMYTKGSN
+891 
-901 GNWSNNYSVAGRV
+901 R
-914 GKNGIGKSSE
+914 
-924 GDKKTPTGIY
+924 
-934 TLGQTFGTANNPG
+934 
-947 SARSYL
+947 
-953 KLNNNH
+953 
-959 YWVDDSNSI
+959 
-968 YYNKLVD
+968 
-975 ISQTGEKWNSA
+975 
-986 EHLAKYTKAVNFN
+986 
-999 TDCIP
+999 
-1004 GRGSAIFLHC
+1004 
-1014 DTGNATAGCISIPE
+1014 
-1028 SAMIYTLQNLHND
+1028 
-1041 TRILIDYSAN
+1041 
-1051 LHKY
+1051 

>member
-1 MFKRTIKTLIAILL
+1 MFKRTIKTLIVMLL
-15 TVSMIMPIT
+15 TISMTMPIA
-24 NVMAY
+24 NVKAY
-29 EENYERNVMPTR
+29 EENYERNVMPAR

-51 VTQSN
+51 VNQSN

-235 YYNSNKVNSFNHAI
+235 YYNSNEVNSFNHAI
-249 SIVGWDDNYDANNF
+249 SIVGWDDSYAANNF

-309 DEGNIYQ
+309 DEENIYQ
-316 YDGTNNAI
+316 YDGTNNALR
-324 KYTLSSNTSTYA
+324 YTLSSNTSTYA
-336 NEFLVKGTSEELSA
+336 NEFLVKRTNEELNA

-423 SASIML
+423 NASIML
-429 DETLKGDDIEF
+429 DATLKGTDIEF

-450 IKSYNAWGKLSD
+450 IKSYNTWGKLSD
-462 STFRIKGITIK
+462 NTFRIKGITIK

-487 DITLTKGTSETLQAT
+487 DITLTKGTSETLQAI
-502 INPSDTTDDKKLVW
+502 INPSDTTDDKTLKW
-516 TSSNPDVATVDEDG
+516 TSRNPDVATVDNTG
-530 NVTGLSLGEATITV
+530 KVTAVGGGTATITV
-544 ETSNG
+544 KSQNGKEASCEVKVTSKIESISLNKSNITLSKGTSETLKATINPSDATDDKTLTWKSEDENIAKVDGNGKVTGVGTGTTNITVITSNG
-549 KKAKCKVTVVKQ
+549 KSAACKVTVVRQ
-561 TPKVEYQTHIEN
+561 TPSVNYSTHVQDIGWQGYVKDGSTAGTTGQSKRLEAIRIKLSNNTSYNGTIQYQTHIQD
-573 IGWQGWKTDGEMSG
+573 IGWQGWKMKDDTSG
-587 TSGQSKRLEAIQIQ
+587 TSGQSKRLEAI
-601 LKNNSSYKG
+601 
-610 ALQYQTHIENIGWQG
+610 
-625 WKQDGEM
+625 
-632 SGTSGQS
+632 
-639 KRLEAIKIKLTDEL
+639 RIKLTDEL

-663 HAQNLGW
+663 HAQEFGWLGW
-670 LDWASNGESAGT
+670 AKNGESAGT
-682 AGYSYRLEGI
+682 AGYSYRLEAI
-692 EIKLVEKGG
+692 EVKLVEKGG
-701 SAPGKTERP
+701 KAPGSTQDAYR
-710 YVQRY
+710 QRY
-715 VSYQTHIENIG
+715 VSYQTHVQDIG
-726 WQEMKYDGE
+726 WQGIKYDGE
-735 TSGTSGQSRRLEGIN
+735 EAGTSGQSKRLEAIN
-750 ISLNNPQYEGN
+750 ISLSNPLYSGS
-761 IEYQTHIENIG
+761 IEYQTHVQDIG
-772 WQGWKANGQMSG
+772 WQGWKANGQMAG

-803 ANKYDIYYRVHAQ
+803 AKQYDIYYRVHSQ

-822 WASNGES
+822 WAKNGES

-842 EIKLVKKGGSAPGS
+842 QIQLVKKGGSAPGS
-856 TDHCFY
+856 TSNCFY
-862 NYNFLVPNLNVS
+862 
-874 KNVSQLI
+874 K
-881 IVSAN
+881 
-886 NSNYA
+886 
-891 TVSMYTKGSN
+891 
-901 GNWSNNYSVAGRV
+901 R
-914 GKNGIGKSSE
+914 
-924 GDKKTPTGIY
+924 
-934 TLGQTFGTANNPG
+934 
-947 SARSYL
+947 
-953 KLNNNH
+953 
-959 YWVDDSNSI
+959 
-968 YYNKLVD
+968 
-975 ISQTGEKWNSA
+975 
-986 EHLAKYTKAVNFN
+986 
-999 TDCIP
+999 
-1004 GRGSAIFLHC
+1004 
-1014 DTGNATAGCISIPE
+1014 
-1028 SAMIYTLQNLHND
+1028 
-1041 TRILIDYSAN
+1041 
-1051 LHKY
+1051 

>member
-1 MFKRTIKTLIAILL
+1 MFKRTIKTLIVMLL
-15 TVSMIMPIT
+15 TISMTMPIA
-24 NVMAY
+24 NVKAY
-29 EENYERNVMPTR
+29 EENYERNVMPAR

-51 VTQSN
+51 VNQSN

-68 NSVDE
+68 SSVDE

-235 YYNSNKVNSFNHAI
+235 YYNSNEVNSFNHAI
-249 SIVGWDDNYDANNF
+249 SIVGWDDSYAANNF

-309 DEGNIYQ
+309 DEENIYQ
-316 YDGTNNAI
+316 YDGTNNALR
-324 KYTLSSNTSTYA
+324 YTLSSNTSTYA
-336 NEFLVKGTSEELSA
+336 NEFLVKRTNEELNA

-423 SASIML
+423 NASIML
-429 DETLKGDDIEF
+429 DATLKGTDIEF

-450 IKSYNAWGKLSD
+450 IKSYNTWGKLSD
-462 STFRIKGITIK
+462 NTFRIKGITIK

-487 DITLTKGTSETLQAT
+487 DITLTKGTSETLQAIINPSDTTDDKTLKWTSRNPDVATVDNTGKVTAVGGGTATITVKSQNGKEASCEVKVTSKIESISLNKSNITLSKGTSETLKAT
-502 INPSDTTDDKKLVW
+502 INPSDTTDDKTLKW
-516 TSSNPDVATVDEDG
+516 TSSNPNIATVDNTG
-530 NVTGLSLGEATITV
+530 KVTAVGGGTATITV
-544 ETSNG
+544 KSQNGKEASCEVKVTSKIESISLNKSNITLSKGTSETLKATINPSDATDDKTLTWKSEDENIAKVDGNGKVTGVGTGTTNITVITSNG
-549 KKAKCKVTVVKQ
+549 KSAACKVTVVRQ
-561 TPKVEYQTHIEN
+561 TPSVNYSTHVQDIGWQGYVKDGSTAGTTGQSKRLEAIRIKLSNNTSYNGTIQYQTHIQD
-573 IGWQGWKTDGEMSG
+573 IGWQGWKMKDDTSG
-587 TSGQSKRLEAIQIQ
+587 TSGQSKRLEAI
-601 LKNNSSYKG
+601 
-610 ALQYQTHIENIGWQG
+610 
-625 WKQDGEM
+625 
-632 SGTSGQS
+632 
-639 KRLEAIKIKLTDEL
+639 RIKLTDEL

-663 HAQNLGW
+663 HAQSFGWLGW
-670 LDWASNGESAGT
+670 AKNGESAGT
-682 AGYSYRLEGI
+682 AGYSYRLEAI
-692 EIKLVEKGG
+692 EVKLVEKDGK
-701 SAPGKTERP
+701 APGSTERP
-710 YVQRY
+710 YIQRY
-715 VSYQTHIENIG
+715 VSYQTHVQDIG
-726 WQEMKYDGE
+726 WQGIKYDGE
-735 TSGTSGQSRRLEGIN
+735 EAGTSGQSKRLEAIN
-750 ISLNNPQYEGN
+750 ISLSNPLYSGS
-761 IEYQTHIENIG
+761 IEYQTHVQDVG
-772 WQGWKANGQMSG
+772 WQGWKANGQMAG

-803 ANKYDIYYRVHAQ
+803 AKQYDIYYRVHSQ

-822 WASNGES
+822 WAKNGES

-842 EIKLVKKGGSAPGS
+842 QIQLVKKGGSAPGS
-856 TDHCFY
+856 TSNCFY
-862 NYNFLVPNLNVS
+862 
-874 KNVSQLI
+874 K
-881 IVSAN
+881 
-886 NSNYA
+886 
-891 TVSMYTKGSN
+891 
-901 GNWSNNYSVAGRV
+901 R
-914 GKNGIGKSSE
+914 
-924 GDKKTPTGIY
+924 
-934 TLGQTFGTANNPG
+934 
-947 SARSYL
+947 
-953 KLNNNH
+953 
-959 YWVDDSNSI
+959 
-968 YYNKLVD
+968 
-975 ISQTGEKWNSA
+975 
-986 EHLAKYTKAVNFN
+986 
-999 TDCIP
+999 
-1004 GRGSAIFLHC
+1004 
-1014 DTGNATAGCISIPE
+1014 
-1028 SAMIYTLQNLHND
+1028 
-1041 TRILIDYSAN
+1041 
-1051 LHKY
+1051 